1 MTVAILFGDKNLGV
15 RKRMMQ
21 LRDDLQIDIYSSV
34 NDLISGSKTRN
45 KTYNRVIILSK
56 IISPPANTDRALDEL
71 YNYWRSFCSSTEFVL
86 YCRTGHDDELAKK
99 FTNVMCSPLCTAV
112 SVQNSTTVIL
122 ENLASWS
129 IAELNKEYGCEME
142 VDLELEVDSYAEE
155 EPKPQPKPQIP
166 QKPKKE
172 GIFTKLFSKKNKK
185 NTGSQVN
192 MQEQQAETNQQE
204 QTPEQGVSD
213 PENPDFQDNYENYD
227 NYQDGDDQY
236 ENDGS
241 YTDEQGSYESE
252 GYADYD
258 DGYYENSGEQ
268 DGYYAED
275 DTTQYADEQQNSDV
289 VYDEASSNQ
298 QGISTENFP
307 ENEQYENDF
316 SDNNQSDTYEDSY
329 SEEVTNSNF
338 ENGDASEFD
347 DFDSSML
354 DELAGNQPNDS
365 EAENSNFDSDESG
378 YQDFDDDFP
387 VNDES
392 LGTSQQDIEEQER
405 LEVERIEQERLARE
419 KAEQEERDRLEA
431 ERLEQE
437 RLEQE
442 RLEQERL
449 EAERLAAEKAEQE
462 RLEQE
467 RLEQE
472 RLEQERLEQERL
484 AREQA
489 ERERIEREEAE
500 RREQERLEAER
511 REQERLEQ
519 ERLEQERLE
528 RERLEQERLEQERL
542 AREKAEKERL
552 EQERLAR
559 EQAEREAK
567 EQARLEAERKEHE
580 RREQERLEAERSE
593 QEARAAREAAER
605 EARERAEQERQAALA
620 REAEEAAKRQAME
633 QSQQVTMASEGTPV
647 ASDTGKVQK
656 KGRLSGLFGGKKGKD
671 KDSKPSIL
679 PRRAKPQAV
688 EMSLD
693 ESGDIQEQ
701 QIPNSFA
708 PRGAENSSDTS
719 SSAGYNGYEEN
730 DFMQESDFGQDI
742 EPEPFAEPVQ
752 TSQPAQR
759 PSFQARGTQQPRAN
773 VQPTPQA
780 DGSED
785 DLASL
790 DDEDFFADIDVGEL
804 DSAYKEAEQASNVR
818 VERVEVVKEV
828 IKEMPTGGKSKKV
841 LNSLFS
847 GKGNRVFIVTG
858 DRGAG
863 ATTLAYEMA
872 QEIAKH
878 VAVLYYDGD
887 TVNHGLLNYLD
898 YTRFC
903 EYDSSAQ
910 QGARLAKSVNAFK
923 NCAMRYDNN
932 IDILSSNFG
941 VEVSDAE
948 YESVQSVVADI
959 SNDYNVVIA
968 DIPFSKLPL
977 CSELISISTTI
988 IVAERSKRGM
998 MNLACQFDR
1007 CKLPIRAKRRIS
1019 SMGTIVL
1026 TKGDSKVDAKK
1037 LKRYVS
1043 DIVEF
1048 DEEDSNW
1055 LNMRMVNRDKM
1066 SNKFLQEIIE

>member
-34 NDLISGSKTRN
+34 DDLISGSKTRN

-56 IISPPANTDRALDEL
+56 IISPPANTNKALNEL

-155 EPKPQPKPQIP
+155 EPKPKPTPQIP

-172 GIFTKLFSKKNKK
+172 GIFTKFFGKKNKK
-185 NTGSQVN
+185 NTGAQTSVP
-192 MQEQQAETNQQE
+192 EQHEEIQQQE
-204 QTPEQGVSD
+204 QTPEQVVSD

-227 NYQDGDDQY
+227 NYPEGDDQY

-241 YTDEQGSYESE
+241 SPNEQGSYDSE

-268 DGYYAED
+268 DGFYNED
-275 DTTQYADEQQNSDV
+275 DSTQYADEQQNSDV

-298 QGISTENFP
+298 QGISGENFA
-307 ENEQYENDF
+307 EDEQYEDF
-316 SDNNQSDTYEDSY
+316 YAAVNQSDTLEDSY
-329 SEEVTNSNF
+329 SEEDTDGDF
-338 ENGDASEFD
+338 EGNDEAGFD
-347 DFDSSML
+347 EFDSSLL
-354 DELAGNQPNDS
+354 DDFIDNQPSESVDEDSQND
-365 EAENSNFDSDESG
+365 
-378 YQDFDDDFP
+378 
-387 VNDES
+387 
-392 LGTSQQDIEEQER
+392 GTQEQER
-405 LEVERIEQERLARE
+405 LEAERLAVEKAEQERLAAEKAEQERLAKE
-419 KAEQEERDRLEA
+419 KAEQEEKA
-431 ERLEQE
+431 
-437 RLEQE
+437 
-442 RLEQERL
+442 RL

-462 RLEQE
+462 RIEAE
-467 RLEQE
+467 RLAAEKAEQE

-489 ERERIEREEAE
+489 ERERIELEEAE
-500 RREQERLEAER
+500 RREQERLAAEQA
-511 REQERLEQ
+511 EKERLEK
-519 ERLEQERLE
+519 ERLEA
-528 RERLEQERLEQERL
+528 ERLEQERL
-542 AREKAEKERL
+542 AREKAEQERL

-559 EQAEREAK
+559 EQAEREAQ
-567 EQARLEAERKEHE
+567 EQARLEAER
-580 RREQERLEAERSE
+580 L
-593 QEARAAREAAER
+593 
-605 EARERAEQERQAALA
+605 EQERQVALAKEAEERKA
-620 REAEEAAKRQAME
+620 REAEKLRREQEEAAKRQAME
-633 QSQQVTMASEGTPV
+633 QSKQVTTDEEGTPTV
-647 ASDTGKVQK
+647 EDTGKVQK
-656 KGRLSGLFGGKKGKD
+656 KGRLSSLFGGKKGKD
-671 KDSKPSIL
+671 KGSKPSIL
-679 PRRAKPQAV
+679 PRRAKPQPM

-693 ESGDIQEQ
+693 DSEDTQEQ
-701 QIPNSFA
+701 QIPSSFA

-719 SSAGYNGYEEN
+719 DSSSYNGYEDN
-730 DFMQESDFGQDI
+730 DFMPESDFGHDI
-742 EPEPFAEPVQ
+742 EPEPFTEPAQ

-759 PSFQARGTQQPRAN
+759 PSFKSRGTQQPSAN
-773 VQPTPQA
+773 VQPAPQA
-780 DGSED
+780 EGSED

-828 IKEMPTGGKSKKV
+828 IKEMPTGGKSKRV
-841 LNSLFS
+841 LSSLFS

-941 VEVSDAE
+941 VEVSDEE

-977 CSELISISTTI
+977 CSELISVSTTI

-1055 LNMRMVNRDKM
+1055 LNMKMVNRDKM
-1066 SNKFLQEIIE
+1066 SSKFLQEIIE

>member
-34 NDLISGSKTRN
+34 DDLISGSKTRN

-56 IISPPANTDRALDEL
+56 IISPPANTNKALDEL

-129 IAELNKEYGCEME
+129 ISELNKEYGCEME

-155 EPKPQPKPQIP
+155 EPKPKPAPQIP

-172 GIFTKLFSKKNKK
+172 GIFTKFFGKKNKK
-185 NTGSQVN
+185 NTGAQASVP
-192 MQEQQAETNQQE
+192 EQHEEIQQQE
-204 QTPEQGVSD
+204 QTPEQVVSD

-227 NYQDGDDQY
+227 NYPEGDDQY

-241 YTDEQGSYESE
+241 YSDEQGSYDSE
-252 GYADYD
+252 GYANYG

-268 DGYYAED
+268 DGFYNED
-275 DTTQYADEQQNSDV
+275 DSAKYADEQQNSDV

-298 QGISTENFP
+298 QGISGENFA
-307 ENEQYENDF
+307 EDEQYEDF
-316 SDNNQSDTYEDSY
+316 YAAVNQSDTLEDSY
-329 SEEVTNSNF
+329 SEEDTDGDF
-338 ENGDASEFD
+338 EGNDEDGFD
-347 DFDSSML
+347 DFDSSLL
-354 DELAGNQPNDS
+354 DDFISNQPSESPVEDS
-365 EAENSNFDSDESG
+365 
-378 YQDFDDDFP
+378 QDD
-387 VNDES
+387 
-392 LGTSQQDIEEQER
+392 GTSEQER
-405 LEVERIEQERLARE
+405 LEAERLAIEKAEQERLAAEKAEQERLAKE
-419 KAEQEERDRLEA
+419 KAEQEEKA
-431 ERLEQE
+431 
-437 RLEQE
+437 
-442 RLEQERL
+442 RL

-462 RLEQE
+462 RIEAERLAAEKAEQE
-467 RLEQE
+467 RLEAERLAAEKAEQE

-500 RREQERLEAER
+500 RREQERLAAEQA
-511 REQERLEQ
+511 EKERLEK
-519 ERLEQERLE
+519 ERLEA
-528 RERLEQERLEQERL
+528 ERLEQERL
-542 AREKAEKERL
+542 AREKAEQERL
-552 EQERLAR
+552 EHERLAR
-559 EQAEREAK
+559 EQAEREAQ
-567 EQARLEAERKEHE
+567 EQARLEAER
-580 RREQERLEAERSE
+580 L
-593 QEARAAREAAER
+593 
-605 EARERAEQERQAALA
+605 EQERQAALA
-620 REAEEAAKRQAME
+620 KEVEERKAREAEKLRREQEEAAKRQAME
-633 QSQQVTMASEGTPV
+633 QSKQVTTDEEGTPTV
-647 ASDTGKVQK
+647 EDTGKVQK
-656 KGRLSGLFGGKKGKD
+656 KGRLSSLFGGKKGKD
-671 KDSKPSIL
+671 KGSKPSIL
-679 PRRAKPQAV
+679 PRRAKPQPV
-688 EMSLD
+688 EMNLD
-693 ESGDIQEQ
+693 ESEDTQEQ
-701 QIPNSFA
+701 QIPSSFA

-719 SSAGYNGYEEN
+719 DSSSYEDN
-730 DFMQESDFGQDI
+730 DFMPESDFGHDI
-742 EPEPFAEPVQ
+742 EPEPFTEPAQ

-759 PSFQARGTQQPRAN
+759 PSFKSRGTQQPSAN
-773 VQPTPQA
+773 VQPAPQA
-780 DGSED
+780 EGSED

-841 LNSLFS
+841 LSSLFS

-941 VEVSDAE
+941 VEVSDEE

-977 CSELISISTTI
+977 CSELISVSTTI

-1055 LNMRMVNRDKM
+1055 LNMKMVNRDKM
-1066 SNKFLQEIIE
+1066 SSKFLQEIIE

>member
-34 NDLISGSKTRN
+34 DDLISGSKTRN

-56 IISPPANTDRALDEL
+56 IISPPASTNKALNEL

-155 EPKPQPKPQIP
+155 EPKPKPTPQIP

-172 GIFTKLFSKKNKK
+172 GIFTKFFGKKNKK
-185 NTGSQVN
+185 NTGAQASV
-192 MQEQQAETNQQE
+192 QEQHEEIQQQE

-227 NYQDGDDQY
+227 NYPEGDDQY

-241 YTDEQGSYESE
+241 SSDEQGSYDSE

-268 DGYYAED
+268 DGFYGEAD
-275 DTTQYADEQQNSDV
+275 STQYADEQQNSDV
-289 VYDEASSNQ
+289 VYDEASSSQ
-298 QGISTENFP
+298 QGISGENFA
-307 ENEQYENDF
+307 EDEQYEDF
-316 SDNNQSDTYEDSY
+316 YAAVNQSDIPEDSY
-329 SEEVTNSNF
+329 SEEDTDSDF
-338 ENGDASEFD
+338 EGNDEAGFD
-347 DFDSSML
+347 DFDSSLL
-354 DELAGNQPNDS
+354 DDFIGNQPSESVAEDSQND
-365 EAENSNFDSDESG
+365 
-378 YQDFDDDFP
+378 
-387 VNDES
+387 
-392 LGTSQQDIEEQER
+392 GTQEQER
-405 LEVERIEQERLARE
+405 LEAERLAVEKAEQERLAAEKAEQERLAKE
-419 KAEQEERDRLEA
+419 KAEQEEKA
-431 ERLEQE
+431 
-437 RLEQE
+437 
-442 RLEQERL
+442 RL

-462 RLEQE
+462 RIEAERLAAEKAEQE
-467 RLEQE
+467 RLEAE
-472 RLEQERLEQERL
+472 RLAAEKAEQERL

-500 RREQERLEAER
+500 RREQERLSAEQA
-511 REQERLEQ
+511 EKERLEK
-519 ERLEQERLE
+519 ERLEA
-528 RERLEQERLEQERL
+528 ERLEQERL
-542 AREKAEKERL
+542 AREKAEQERL

-559 EQAEREAK
+559 EQAEREAQ
-567 EQARLEAERKEHE
+567 ERARLEAER
-580 RREQERLEAERSE
+580 L
-593 QEARAAREAAER
+593 
-605 EARERAEQERQAALA
+605 EQERQAALA
-620 REAEEAAKRQAME
+620 KEEEERKAREAEKLRREQEEAAKRQAME
-633 QSQQVTMASEGTPV
+633 QSKQVTMAEEGTPTV
-647 ASDTGKVQK
+647 EDTGKVQK
-656 KGRLSGLFGGKKGKD
+656 KGRLSSLFGGKKGKD
-671 KDSKPSIL
+671 KGSKQSIL
-679 PRRAKPQAV
+679 PRRAKPQSV
-688 EMSLD
+688 EMNLD
-693 ESGDIQEQ
+693 ESEDTQEQ
-701 QIPNSFA
+701 QIPSSFA

-719 SSAGYNGYEEN
+719 DSSSYNGYENN
-730 DFMQESDFGQDI
+730 DFMPESDFGQDI
-742 EPEPFAEPVQ
+742 EPEPFTEPAQ

-759 PSFQARGTQQPRAN
+759 PSFKERGTQQPSAN
-773 VQPTPQA
+773 MQPTPQA
-780 DGSED
+780 EGSED

-841 LNSLFS
+841 LSSLFS

-941 VEVSDAE
+941 VEVSDEE

-977 CSELISISTTI
+977 CSELISVSTTI

-1055 LNMRMVNRDKM
+1055 LNMKMVNRDKM
-1066 SNKFLQEIIE
+1066 SSKFLQEIIE

>member
-34 NDLISGSKTRN
+34 DDLISGSKTRN

-56 IISPPANTDRALDEL
+56 IISPPANTNKALNEL

-155 EPKPQPKPQIP
+155 EPKPKPTPQIP

-172 GIFTKLFSKKNKK
+172 GIFTKFFGKKNKK
-185 NTGSQVN
+185 NTGAQTSVP
-192 MQEQQAETNQQE
+192 EQHEEIQQQE
-204 QTPEQGVSD
+204 QTPEQVVSD

-227 NYQDGDDQY
+227 NYPDGDDQY

-241 YTDEQGSYESE
+241 YPDEQGSYDSE
-252 GYADYD
+252 GYAGYD
-258 DGYYENSGEQ
+258 DGYYENSGKQ
-268 DGYYAED
+268 DGFYNED
-275 DTTQYADEQQNSDV
+275 DSAQYADEQQNSDV

-298 QGISTENFP
+298 QGISGENFA
-307 ENEQYENDF
+307 EDEQYEDF
-316 SDNNQSDTYEDSY
+316 YAAVNQSDTLEDSY
-329 SEEVTNSNF
+329 LREDTDGDF
-338 ENGDASEFD
+338 EGNDEAGLD
-347 DFDSSML
+347 DFDSSL
-354 DELAGNQPNDS
+354 IDDFIGNQPSESVAEDS
-365 EAENSNFDSDESG
+365 QNN
-378 YQDFDDDFP
+378 
-387 VNDES
+387 
-392 LGTSQQDIEEQER
+392 GTQEQER
-405 LEVERIEQERLARE
+405 LEAERLAVEKAEQERLAAEKAEQERLAKE
-419 KAEQEERDRLEA
+419 KAEQEEKERLEA
-431 ERLEQE
+431 ERLAAEKA
-437 RLEQE
+437 
-442 RLEQERL
+442 EQERL

-462 RLEQE
+462 RLEAE
-467 RLEQE
+467 RLAAEKAEQE

-500 RREQERLEAER
+500 RREQERLAAEQA
-511 REQERLEQ
+511 EKERLEK
-519 ERLEQERLE
+519 ERLEA
-528 RERLEQERLEQERL
+528 ERLEQERL
-542 AREKAEKERL
+542 AREKAEQERL

-559 EQAEREAK
+559 EQAEREAQ
-567 EQARLEAERKEHE
+567 EQARLEAER
-580 RREQERLEAERSE
+580 L
-593 QEARAAREAAER
+593 
-605 EARERAEQERQAALA
+605 EQERQAALA
-620 REAEEAAKRQAME
+620 KEEEERKAREAERLRREQEEAAKRQAME
-633 QSQQVTMASEGTPV
+633 QSKQVTMAEDGTSIV
-647 ASDTGKVQK
+647 EDTGKVQK
-656 KGRLSGLFGGKKGKD
+656 KGRLSSLFGGKKGKD
-671 KDSKPSIL
+671 KGSKPSIL
-679 PRRAKPQAV
+679 PRRAKPQSV

-693 ESGDIQEQ
+693 KSEDTQEQ
-701 QIPNSFA
+701 QIPSSFA

-719 SSAGYNGYEEN
+719 DSSSYNGYGDN
-730 DFMQESDFGQDI
+730 DFMSESDFGQDI
-742 EPEPFAEPVQ
+742 EPEPFTEPAQ

-759 PSFQARGTQQPRAN
+759 PSFKERGTQQPSAN

-780 DGSED
+780 EGSED

-841 LNSLFS
+841 LSSLFS

-872 QEIAKH
+872 KEIAKH

-941 VEVSDAE
+941 VEVSDEE

-977 CSELISISTTI
+977 CSELISVSTTI

-1055 LNMRMVNRDKM
+1055 LNMKMVSRDKM
-1066 SNKFLQEIIE
+1066 SSKFLQEIIE

>member
-34 NDLISGSKTRN
+34 DDLISGSKTRN

-56 IISPPANTDRALDEL
+56 IISPPANTNKALNEL

-155 EPKPQPKPQIP
+155 EEPKPKPTPQIP

-172 GIFTKLFSKKNKK
+172 GIFTKFFGKKNKK
-185 NTGSQVN
+185 NTGAQASV
-192 MQEQQAETNQQE
+192 QEQHEEIQQQE

-227 NYQDGDDQY
+227 NYPEGDDQH

-241 YTDEQGSYESE
+241 YPDEQGSYDSE
-252 GYADYD
+252 GYANYD

-268 DGYYAED
+268 DGFYGEAD
-275 DTTQYADEQQNSDV
+275 STQYADEQQNSDV

-298 QGISTENFP
+298 QGISGENFA
-307 ENEQYENDF
+307 EDEQYDDF
-316 SDNNQSDTYEDSY
+316 YAAVNRSDTLEDSY
-329 SEEVTNSNF
+329 LKEDTDSDF
-338 ENGDASEFD
+338 EGNDEAGFD
-347 DFDSSML
+347 DFDSSLL
-354 DELAGNQPNDS
+354 DDFISNQPSESVAEDSQNDGTQEQERI
-365 EAENSNFDSDESG
+365 EAERLAAEKA
-378 YQDFDDDFP
+378 
-387 VNDES
+387 
-392 LGTSQQDIEEQER
+392 EQER
-405 LEVERIEQERLARE
+405 LEAEKAEQERLARE
-419 KAEQEERDRLEA
+419 KAEQEEKA
-431 ERLEQE
+431 
-437 RLEQE
+437 
-442 RLEQERL
+442 RL

-462 RLEQE
+462 RIEAERLAAEKAEQE
-467 RLEQE
+467 RLEAERLAAEKAEQE

-500 RREQERLEAER
+500 RREQERLAAEQA
-511 REQERLEQ
+511 EKERLEK
-519 ERLEQERLE
+519 ERLEA
-528 RERLEQERLEQERL
+528 ERLEQERL
-542 AREKAEKERL
+542 AREKAEQERL

-559 EQAEREAK
+559 EQAEREAQ
-567 EQARLEAERKEHE
+567 EQARLEAER
-580 RREQERLEAERSE
+580 L
-593 QEARAAREAAER
+593 
-605 EARERAEQERQAALA
+605 EQERQAALA
-620 REAEEAAKRQAME
+620 KEEEERKAREAERLRREQEEAAKRQAME
-633 QSQQVTMASEGTPV
+633 QSKQVTMAEDGTPIV
-647 ASDTGKVQK
+647 EDTGKVQK
-656 KGRLSGLFGGKKGKD
+656 KGRLSSLFGGKKGKD
-671 KDSKPSIL
+671 KGSKPSIL
-679 PRRAKPQAV
+679 PRRAKPQSV

-693 ESGDIQEQ
+693 KSEDTQEQ
-701 QIPNSFA
+701 QIPSSFA

-719 SSAGYNGYEEN
+719 DSSSYNGYENN
-730 DFMQESDFGQDI
+730 DFMPESDFGQDI
-742 EPEPFAEPVQ
+742 EPEPFTESVQ

-759 PSFQARGTQQPRAN
+759 PSFKERGTQQPSAN

-780 DGSED
+780 EGSED

-841 LNSLFS
+841 LSSLFS

-941 VEVSDAE
+941 VEVSDEE

-977 CSELISISTTI
+977 CSELISVSTTI

-1055 LNMRMVNRDKM
+1055 LNMKMVNRDKM
-1066 SNKFLQEIIE
+1066 SSKFLQEIIE

>member
-34 NDLISGSKTRN
+34 DDLISGSKTRN

-56 IISPPANTDRALDEL
+56 IISPPANTNKALNEL

-155 EPKPQPKPQIP
+155 EPKPKPTHQIP

-172 GIFTKLFSKKNKK
+172 GIFTKFFGKKNKK
-185 NTGSQVN
+185 NTGAQVSVP
-192 MQEQQAETNQQE
+192 EQHESIQQQE
-204 QTPEQGVSD
+204 QTSEQGVSD

-227 NYQDGDDQY
+227 NYPEGDDQH

-241 YTDEQGSYESE
+241 YPDEQGSYDSE
-252 GYADYD
+252 GYADYG

-268 DGYYAED
+268 GGFYNED
-275 DTTQYADEQQNSDV
+275 DSTQYADEQQNSNV

-298 QGISTENFP
+298 QGISGENFA
-307 ENEQYENDF
+307 EDEQYEDF
-316 SDNNQSDTYEDSY
+316 YAAVNQSDIPEDSY
-329 SEEVTNSNF
+329 SEEDTDGNF
-338 ENGDASEFD
+338 EVNDEDGFD
-347 DFDSSML
+347 DFDSSL
-354 DELAGNQPNDS
+354 IDDFIGNQPSESVAEDSQND
-365 EAENSNFDSDESG
+365 
-378 YQDFDDDFP
+378 
-387 VNDES
+387 
-392 LGTSQQDIEEQER
+392 GTQEQE
-405 LEVERIEQERLARE
+405 
-419 KAEQEERDRLEA
+419 RLEA
-431 ERLEQE
+431 ERLAAEKAEQERLAKEKVEQEEKARLEAERLAAEKAEQE
-437 RLEQE
+437 RLEAE
-442 RLEQERL
+442 RLAAEKAEQERI

-472 RLEQERLEQERL
+472 RLEQERL
-484 AREQA
+484 AKEQA

-500 RREQERLEAER
+500 RREQERLAAEQA
-511 REQERLEQ
+511 EKERLEK
-519 ERLEQERLE
+519 ERLEA
-528 RERLEQERLEQERL
+528 ERLEQERL
-542 AREKAEKERL
+542 AREKAEQERL

-559 EQAEREAK
+559 EQAEKEAQ
-567 EQARLEAERKEHE
+567 EQARLEAER
-580 RREQERLEAERSE
+580 L
-593 QEARAAREAAER
+593 
-605 EARERAEQERQAALA
+605 EQERQAALA
-620 REAEEAAKRQAME
+620 KEEEERKAREAEKLRREQEEDAKRQAMK
-633 QSQQVTMASEGTPV
+633 QSKQVTTAEEGTSTV
-647 ASDTGKVQK
+647 EDTGKVQK
-656 KGRLSGLFGGKKGKD
+656 KGRLSSLFGGKKGKD
-671 KDSKPSIL
+671 KGSKPSIL
-679 PRRAKPQAV
+679 PRRAKPQPV
-688 EMSLD
+688 EMNLD
-693 ESGDIQEQ
+693 ESEGTQEQ
-701 QIPNSFA
+701 QIPSSFA
-708 PRGAENSSDTS
+708 PRGAENSSDTNDS
-719 SSAGYNGYEEN
+719 SSYNGYEDN
-730 DFMQESDFGQDI
+730 DFMSESDFGQDI
-742 EPEPFAEPVQ
+742 EPEPFTEPAQ

-759 PSFQARGTQQPRAN
+759 PSFKERGTQQPSAN

-780 DGSED
+780 EGSED

-804 DSAYKEAEQASNVR
+804 DSAYKEAEQASHVR

-841 LNSLFS
+841 LSSLFS

-941 VEVSDAE
+941 VEVSDEE

-977 CSELISISTTI
+977 CSELISVSTTI

-1055 LNMRMVNRDKM
+1055 LNMKMVNRDKM
-1066 SNKFLQEIIE
+1066 SSKFLQEIIE

>member
-34 NDLISGSKTRN
+34 DDLISGSKTRN

-56 IISPPANTDRALDEL
+56 IISPPANTNKALNEL

-155 EPKPQPKPQIP
+155 EPKPKPTPQIP
-166 QKPKKE
+166 QKPKKD
-172 GIFTKLFSKKNKK
+172 GIFTKFFGKKNKK
-185 NTGSQVN
+185 NTGAQASVP
-192 MQEQQAETNQQE
+192 EQHEEIQQQE
-204 QTPEQGVSD
+204 QTPEQVVSD

-227 NYQDGDDQY
+227 NYPEGDDQH

-241 YTDEQGSYESE
+241 YQDEQGSYDSE
-252 GYADYD
+252 GYVDYG

-268 DGYYAED
+268 DGFYNED
-275 DTTQYADEQQNSDV
+275 DSNQYADEQQNSDV

-298 QGISTENFP
+298 QGISGENIA
-307 ENEQYENDF
+307 EDEQYEDF
-316 SDNNQSDTYEDSY
+316 YAAVNQSDTSEDSY
-329 SEEVTNSNF
+329 SEEDTDGDF
-338 ENGDASEFD
+338 EGNDEAGFD
-347 DFDSSML
+347 DFDSSLL
-354 DELAGNQPNDS
+354 DDFIGNQPS
-365 EAENSNFDSDESG
+365 E
-378 YQDFDDDFP
+378 FP
-387 VNDES
+387 VEDSQND
-392 LGTSQQDIEEQER
+392 GTQEQKQSEQAEQER
-405 LEVERIEQERLARE
+405 LEAERLAIEKAEQERLAAEKAEQERIAKE
-419 KAEQEERDRLEA
+419 KAEQEEKA
-431 ERLEQE
+431 
-437 RLEQE
+437 
-442 RLEQERL
+442 RL

-462 RLEQE
+462 RLEAE
-467 RLEQE
+467 RLAAEKAEQE

-500 RREQERLEAER
+500 RREQERLAAEQA
-511 REQERLEQ
+511 EKERLEK
-519 ERLEQERLE
+519 ERLEA
-528 RERLEQERLEQERL
+528 ERLEQERL
-542 AREKAEKERL
+542 AHEKAEQERL

-559 EQAEREAK
+559 EQAEREAQ
-567 EQARLEAERKEHE
+567 EQARLEAER
-580 RREQERLEAERSE
+580 L
-593 QEARAAREAAER
+593 
-605 EARERAEQERQAALA
+605 EQERQAALA
-620 REAEEAAKRQAME
+620 KEEEERKAREAERLRREQEEAAKRQAME
-633 QSQQVTMASEGTPV
+633 QSKQVTTAEEGTPTV
-647 ASDTGKVQK
+647 EDTGKVQK
-656 KGRLSGLFGGKKGKD
+656 KGRLSSLFGGKKGKD
-671 KDSKPSIL
+671 KGSKPSIL
-679 PRRAKPQAV
+679 PRRAKPQSV
-688 EMSLD
+688 EMSSG
-693 ESGDIQEQ
+693 ESEDTQEQ
-701 QIPNSFA
+701 QIPSSFA
-708 PRGAENSSDTS
+708 PRGAENSSDTNDS
-719 SSAGYNGYEEN
+719 SSYNGYEDN
-730 DFMQESDFGQDI
+730 DFMPESDFGQDI
-742 EPEPFAEPVQ
+742 EPEPFTEPAQ

-759 PSFQARGTQQPRAN
+759 PSFKERGTHQPSAN

-780 DGSED
+780 EGSED

-841 LNSLFS
+841 LSSLFS

-941 VEVSDAE
+941 VEVSDEE

-977 CSELISISTTI
+977 CSELISVSTTI

-1055 LNMRMVNRDKM
+1055 LNMKMVNRDKM
-1066 SNKFLQEIIE
+1066 SSKFLQEIIE

>member
-34 NDLISGSKTRN
+34 DDLISGSKTRN

-56 IISPPANTDRALDEL
+56 IISPPANTNKALNEL

-155 EPKPQPKPQIP
+155 EPKPKPTPQIP
-166 QKPKKE
+166 QKSKKE
-172 GIFTKLFSKKNKK
+172 GIFTKFFGKKNKK
-185 NTGSQVN
+185 NTGAQASVP
-192 MQEQQAETNQQE
+192 EQHEEIQQQE
-204 QTPEQGVSD
+204 QTPEQWVSD
-213 PENPDFQDNYENYD
+213 PENQDFQDNYENYD
-227 NYQDGDDQY
+227 NYPEGDDQY

-241 YTDEQGSYESE
+241 SPDEQGSYDSE
-252 GYADYD
+252 GYANYD

-268 DGYYAED
+268 DGFYNED
-275 DTTQYADEQQNSDV
+275 DSTQYADEQQNSDV

-298 QGISTENFP
+298 QGISGENFA
-307 ENEQYENDF
+307 EDEQYEDF
-316 SDNNQSDTYEDSY
+316 YAAVNQSDTLEDSY
-329 SEEVTNSNF
+329 SEEDTDGDF
-338 ENGDASEFD
+338 EGNDEAGFD
-347 DFDSSML
+347 DFDSSLL
-354 DELAGNQPNDS
+354 DDFIGNQPSESTVEDS
-365 EAENSNFDSDESG
+365 
-378 YQDFDDDFP
+378 QDK
-387 VNDES
+387 
-392 LGTSQQDIEEQER
+392 GTQEQER
-405 LEVERIEQERLARE
+405 LEAERLAVEKAEQERLAAEKAEQERIAKE
-419 KAEQEERDRLEA
+419 KAEQEEKARLEA
-431 ERLEQE
+431 ERLAAEKAEQE
-437 RLEQE
+437 RIEAE
-442 RLEQERL
+442 RLAAEKAEQERL

-472 RLEQERLEQERL
+472 RL
-484 AREQA
+484 AKEQA

-500 RREQERLEAER
+500 RREQERLAAEQA
-511 REQERLEQ
+511 EKERLEK
-519 ERLEQERLE
+519 ERLEA
-528 RERLEQERLEQERL
+528 ERLEQERL
-542 AREKAEKERL
+542 AREKAEQERL
-552 EQERLAR
+552 EQERLDR
-559 EQAEREAK
+559 EQAEREAQ
-567 EQARLEAERKEHE
+567 ERARLEAER
-580 RREQERLEAERSE
+580 L
-593 QEARAAREAAER
+593 
-605 EARERAEQERQAALA
+605 EQERQAALA
-620 REAEEAAKRQAME
+620 KEEEERKAREAEKLRREQEEAAKRQAME
-633 QSQQVTMASEGTPV
+633 QSKQVTTAGEGTSTV
-647 ASDTGKVQK
+647 EDTGKVQK
-656 KGRLSGLFGGKKGKD
+656 KGRLSSLFGGKKGKD
-671 KDSKPSIL
+671 KGSKPSIL
-679 PRRAKPQAV
+679 PRRAKPQSV

-693 ESGDIQEQ
+693 ESEDTQEQ
-701 QIPNSFA
+701 QIPSSFA
-708 PRGAENSSDTS
+708 PRGAENSSDASDS
-719 SSAGYNGYEEN
+719 SSYNGYEDN
-730 DFMQESDFGQDI
+730 DFMTESDFGQDI
-742 EPEPFAEPVQ
+742 EPEPFTEPAQ

-759 PSFQARGTQQPRAN
+759 PSFKERGTQQPSAN
-773 VQPTPQA
+773 VQPTHQA
-780 DGSED
+780 EGSED

-841 LNSLFS
+841 LSSLFS

-941 VEVSDAE
+941 VEVSDEE

-977 CSELISISTTI
+977 CSELISVSTTI

-1055 LNMRMVNRDKM
+1055 LNMKMVNRDKM
-1066 SNKFLQEIIE
+1066 SSKFLQEIIE

>member
-34 NDLISGSKTRN
+34 DDLISGSKTRN

-56 IISPPANTDRALDEL
+56 IISPPANTNKALNEL

-112 SVQNSTTVIL
+112 LVQNSTTVIL

-129 IAELNKEYGCEME
+129 IAELNNEYGCEME

-155 EPKPQPKPQIP
+155 EPKPKPAPQIP

-172 GIFTKLFSKKNKK
+172 GIFTKFFGKKNKK
-185 NTGSQVN
+185 NTGAQASVP
-192 MQEQQAETNQQE
+192 EQHEEIQQQE
-204 QTPEQGVSD
+204 QTPEQRVSD

-227 NYQDGDDQY
+227 NYPEGDDQY

-241 YTDEQGSYESE
+241 YPDEQGSYDSE
-252 GYADYD
+252 GYADYG

-268 DGYYAED
+268 DGFYNED
-275 DTTQYADEQQNSDV
+275 DSAKYADEQQNSDV

-298 QGISTENFP
+298 QGISGENFA
-307 ENEQYENDF
+307 EDEQYEDF
-316 SDNNQSDTYEDSY
+316 YAAVNQSDTSEDSY
-329 SEEVTNSNF
+329 SEEDTDSDF
-338 ENGDASEFD
+338 EGNDEAGFD
-347 DFDSSML
+347 DFDSSLL
-354 DELAGNQPNDS
+354 DDFIGNQPS
-365 EAENSNFDSDESG
+365 ESVAENSQSK
-378 YQDFDDDFP
+378 
-387 VNDES
+387 
-392 LGTSQQDIEEQER
+392 GTQEQEQSEQAEQERLAFEKAEQER
-405 LEVERIEQERLARE
+405 LE
-419 KAEQEERDRLEA
+419 AERLEA
-431 ERLEQE
+431 EQERLEQE

-442 RLEQERL
+442 RLAAEKAEQERLAKEKAEQEEKARL

-462 RLEQE
+462 RIEAE
-467 RLEQE
+467 RLAAEKAEQE

-500 RREQERLEAER
+500 RREQERLAAEQA
-511 REQERLEQ
+511 EKERLEK
-519 ERLEQERLE
+519 ERLEA
-528 RERLEQERLEQERL
+528 ERLEQERL
-542 AREKAEKERL
+542 AREKAEQERL

-559 EQAEREAK
+559 EQAEREAQ
-567 EQARLEAERKEHE
+567 ERARLEAER
-580 RREQERLEAERSE
+580 L
-593 QEARAAREAAER
+593 
-605 EARERAEQERQAALA
+605 EQERQAALA
-620 REAEEAAKRQAME
+620 KEEEEHKAREAEKLRREQEEAAKRQAME
-633 QSQQVTMASEGTPV
+633 QSKQVTMAEEGTPTV
-647 ASDTGKVQK
+647 EDTGKVQK
-656 KGRLSGLFGGKKGKD
+656 KGRLSSLFGGKKGKD
-671 KDSKPSIL
+671 KGSKPSIL
-679 PRRAKPQAV
+679 PRRAKPQSV

-693 ESGDIQEQ
+693 ESEDTQEQ
-701 QIPNSFA
+701 QIPSSFA
-708 PRGAENSSDTS
+708 PRGAENSSDTNDS
-719 SSAGYNGYEEN
+719 SSYNGYEDN
-730 DFMQESDFGQDI
+730 DFMSESDFGKDI
-742 EPEPFAEPVQ
+742 EPEPFTEPVQ

-759 PSFQARGTQQPRAN
+759 PSFQARGTHQPSAN

-780 DGSED
+780 EGSED

-841 LNSLFS
+841 LSSLFS

-941 VEVSDAE
+941 VEVSDEE

-977 CSELISISTTI
+977 CSELISVSTTI

-1019 SMGTIVL
+1019 SIGTIVL

-1055 LNMRMVNRDKM
+1055 LNMKMVNRDKM
-1066 SNKFLQEIIE
+1066 SSKFLQEIIE

>member
-34 NDLISGSKTRN
+34 DDLISGSKTRN

-56 IISPPANTDRALDEL
+56 IISPPANTNKALDEL

-129 IAELNKEYGCEME
+129 ISELNKEYGCEME

-155 EPKPQPKPQIP
+155 EPKPKPTPQIP
-166 QKPKKE
+166 QKSKKE
-172 GIFTKLFSKKNKK
+172 GIFTKFFGKKNKK
-185 NTGSQVN
+185 NTGAQASVP
-192 MQEQQAETNQQE
+192 EQHEEIQQQE
-204 QTPEQGVSD
+204 QTPEQVVSD

-227 NYQDGDDQY
+227 NYPEGADQY

-241 YTDEQGSYESE
+241 YPNEQGSYDSE
-252 GYADYD
+252 GYANYD

-268 DGYYAED
+268 DGFYGEAD
-275 DTTQYADEQQNSDV
+275 STQYADEQQNSDV

-298 QGISTENFP
+298 QGISGENFA
-307 ENEQYENDF
+307 EDEQYDDF
-316 SDNNQSDTYEDSY
+316 YAAVNRSDTLEDSY
-329 SEEVTNSNF
+329 SEEDTDSDF
-338 ENGDASEFD
+338 EGNDEAGFD
-347 DFDSSML
+347 DFDSSLL
-354 DELAGNQPNDS
+354 DDFISNQPS
-365 EAENSNFDSDESG
+365 ESTVEGS
-378 YQDFDDDFP
+378 QDG
-387 VNDES
+387 
-392 LGTSQQDIEEQER
+392 GTQ
-405 LEVERIEQERLARE
+405 
-419 KAEQEERDRLEA
+419 
-431 ERLEQE
+431 
-437 RLEQE
+437 
-442 RLEQERL
+442 EQERL
-449 EAERLAAEKAEQE
+449 EAERLAIEKAEQE
-462 RLEQE
+462 RIEAERLAAEKAEQE

-500 RREQERLEAER
+500 RREQERLAAEQA
-511 REQERLEQ
+511 EKERLEV
-519 ERLEQERLE
+519 
-528 RERLEQERLEQERL
+528 ERLEQERL
-542 AREKAEKERL
+542 AREKAEQERL
-552 EQERLAR
+552 EQERLAK
-559 EQAEREAK
+559 EQVEREAQ
-567 EQARLEAERKEHE
+567 EQARLEAERLEH
-580 RREQERLEAERSE
+580 
-593 QEARAAREAAER
+593 
-605 EARERAEQERQAALA
+605 ERQAALA
-620 REAEEAAKRQAME
+620 KEEEERKAREAEKLRREQEEAAKRQAME
-633 QSQQVTMASEGTPV
+633 QSKQVTMAEEGTPTV
-647 ASDTGKVQK
+647 EDTGKVQK
-656 KGRLSGLFGGKKGKD
+656 KGRLSSLFGGKKGKD
-671 KDSKPSIL
+671 KGSKPSIL
-679 PRRAKPQAV
+679 PRRAKPQPV
-688 EMSLD
+688 EMNLD
-693 ESGDIQEQ
+693 ESEGTQEQ
-701 QIPNSFA
+701 QIPSSFA
-708 PRGAENSSDTS
+708 PRGAENSSDTNDS
-719 SSAGYNGYEEN
+719 SSYNGYEDN
-730 DFMQESDFGQDI
+730 DFMSESDFGQDI
-742 EPEPFAEPVQ
+742 EPEPFTEPAQ

-759 PSFQARGTQQPRAN
+759 PSFKSKGTQQPSAN

-780 DGSED
+780 EGSED

-804 DSAYKEAEQASNVR
+804 DSAYKEAEQASHVR

-841 LNSLFS
+841 LSSLFS

-941 VEVSDAE
+941 VEVSDEE

-977 CSELISISTTI
+977 CSELISVSTTI

-1055 LNMRMVNRDKM
+1055 LNMKMVNRDKM
-1066 SNKFLQEIIE
+1066 SSKFLQEIIE

>member
-34 NDLISGSKTRN
+34 DDLISGSKTRN

-56 IISPPANTDRALDEL
+56 IISPPANTNKALNEL

-155 EPKPQPKPQIP
+155 EPKPKPTPQIP

-172 GIFTKLFSKKNKK
+172 GIFTKFFGKKNKK
-185 NTGSQVN
+185 NTGAQTSVP
-192 MQEQQAETNQQE
+192 EQHEEIQQQE
-204 QTPEQGVSD
+204 QTPEQVVSD

-227 NYQDGDDQY
+227 NYPEGDDQY

-241 YTDEQGSYESE
+241 YPDEQGSYDSE
-252 GYADYD
+252 GYAGYD
-258 DGYYENSGEQ
+258 DGYYENSGKQ
-268 DGYYAED
+268 DGFYNED
-275 DTTQYADEQQNSDV
+275 DSAQYADEQQNSDV

-298 QGISTENFP
+298 QGISGENFA
-307 ENEQYENDF
+307 EDEQYEDF
-316 SDNNQSDTYEDSY
+316 YAAVNQSDTLEDSY
-329 SEEVTNSNF
+329 LREDTDGDF
-338 ENGDASEFD
+338 EGNDEAGLD
-347 DFDSSML
+347 DFDSSL
-354 DELAGNQPNDS
+354 IDDFIGNQPSESVAEDS
-365 EAENSNFDSDESG
+365 QNN
-378 YQDFDDDFP
+378 
-387 VNDES
+387 
-392 LGTSQQDIEEQER
+392 GTQEQER
-405 LEVERIEQERLARE
+405 LEAERLAVEKAEQERLAAEKAEQERLAKE
-419 KAEQEERDRLEA
+419 KAEQEEKERLEA
-431 ERLEQE
+431 ERLAAEKA
-437 RLEQE
+437 
-442 RLEQERL
+442 EQERL

-462 RLEQE
+462 RLEAE
-467 RLEQE
+467 RLAAEKAEQE

-500 RREQERLEAER
+500 RREQERLAAEQA
-511 REQERLEQ
+511 EKERLEK
-519 ERLEQERLE
+519 ERLEA
-528 RERLEQERLEQERL
+528 ERLEQERL
-542 AREKAEKERL
+542 AREKAEQERL

-559 EQAEREAK
+559 EQAEREAQ
-567 EQARLEAERKEHE
+567 EQARLEAER
-580 RREQERLEAERSE
+580 L
-593 QEARAAREAAER
+593 
-605 EARERAEQERQAALA
+605 EQERQAALA
-620 REAEEAAKRQAME
+620 KEEEERKAREAERLRREQEEAAKRQAME
-633 QSQQVTMASEGTPV
+633 QSKQVTMAEDGTSIV
-647 ASDTGKVQK
+647 EDTGKVQK
-656 KGRLSGLFGGKKGKD
+656 KGRLSSLFGGKKGKD
-671 KDSKPSIL
+671 KGSKPSIL
-679 PRRAKPQAV
+679 PRRAKPQSV

-693 ESGDIQEQ
+693 KSEDTQEQ
-701 QIPNSFA
+701 QIPSSFS

-719 SSAGYNGYEEN
+719 DSSSYNGYGDN
-730 DFMQESDFGQDI
+730 DFMSESDFGQDI
-742 EPEPFAEPVQ
+742 EPEPFTEPAQ

-759 PSFQARGTQQPRAN
+759 PSFKERGTQQPSAN

-780 DGSED
+780 EGSED

-841 LNSLFS
+841 LSSLFS

-872 QEIAKH
+872 KEIAKH

-941 VEVSDAE
+941 VEVSDEE

-977 CSELISISTTI
+977 CSELISVSTTI

-1055 LNMRMVNRDKM
+1055 LNMKMVSRDKM
-1066 SNKFLQEIIE
+1066 SSKFLQEIIE

>member
-34 NDLISGSKTRN
+34 DDLISGSKTRN

-56 IISPPANTDRALDEL
+56 IISPPANTNKALNEL

-155 EPKPQPKPQIP
+155 EPKPKPTPQIP

-172 GIFTKLFSKKNKK
+172 GIFTKFFGKKNKK
-185 NTGSQVN
+185 NTGAQASV
-192 MQEQQAETNQQE
+192 QEQHEEIQQQE

-227 NYQDGDDQY
+227 NYPEGDDQH

-241 YTDEQGSYESE
+241 YPDEQGSYDSE
-252 GYADYD
+252 GYANYD

-268 DGYYAED
+268 DGFYDEAD
-275 DTTQYADEQQNSDV
+275 STQYADEQQNSDV
-289 VYDEASSNQ
+289 VYDEASFNQ
-298 QGISTENFP
+298 QGISGENFA
-307 ENEQYENDF
+307 EDEQYDDF
-316 SDNNQSDTYEDSY
+316 YAAVNRSDTLEDSY
-329 SEEVTNSNF
+329 LKEDTDSDF
-338 ENGDASEFD
+338 EGNDEAGFD
-347 DFDSSML
+347 DFDSSL
-354 DELAGNQPNDS
+354 IDDFISNQPSESVAEDSQND
-365 EAENSNFDSDESG
+365 
-378 YQDFDDDFP
+378 
-387 VNDES
+387 
-392 LGTSQQDIEEQER
+392 GTQEQER
-405 LEVERIEQERLARE
+405 LEAERFAVEKAEQERLEAEKAEQERLAKE
-419 KAEQEERDRLEA
+419 KAEQEEKA
-431 ERLEQE
+431 
-437 RLEQE
+437 
-442 RLEQERL
+442 RL

-462 RLEQE
+462 RIEAERLAAEKAEQE
-467 RLEQE
+467 RLEAERLAAEKAEQE

-500 RREQERLEAER
+500 RREQERLAAEQA
-511 REQERLEQ
+511 EKERLEK
-519 ERLEQERLE
+519 ERLEA
-528 RERLEQERLEQERL
+528 ERLEQERL
-542 AREKAEKERL
+542 AREKAEQERL

-559 EQAEREAK
+559 EQAEREAQ
-567 EQARLEAERKEHE
+567 EQARLEAER
-580 RREQERLEAERSE
+580 L
-593 QEARAAREAAER
+593 
-605 EARERAEQERQAALA
+605 EQERQAVLAKEEEERKA
-620 REAEEAAKRQAME
+620 REAERLRREQEEAAKRQDME
-633 QSQQVTMASEGTPV
+633 QSKQVTMAEDGTPIV
-647 ASDTGKVQK
+647 EDTGKVQK
-656 KGRLSGLFGGKKGKD
+656 KGRLSSLFGGKKGKD
-671 KDSKPSIL
+671 KGSKPSIL
-679 PRRAKPQAV
+679 PRRAKPQSV

-693 ESGDIQEQ
+693 KSEDTQEQ
-701 QIPNSFA
+701 QIPSSFA

-719 SSAGYNGYEEN
+719 DSSSYNGYENN
-730 DFMQESDFGQDI
+730 DFMPESDFGQDI
-742 EPEPFAEPVQ
+742 EPEPFTEPVQ

-759 PSFQARGTQQPRAN
+759 PSFKERGTQQPSAN

-780 DGSED
+780 EGSED

-841 LNSLFS
+841 LSSLFS

-941 VEVSDAE
+941 VEVSDEE

-977 CSELISISTTI
+977 CSELISVSTTI

-1055 LNMRMVNRDKM
+1055 LNMKMVNRDKM
-1066 SNKFLQEIIE
+1066 SSKFLQEIIE

>member
-34 NDLISGSKTRN
+34 DDLISGSKTRN

-56 IISPPANTDRALDEL
+56 IISPPANTNKALNEL

-155 EPKPQPKPQIP
+155 EPKPKPTPQIP

-172 GIFTKLFSKKNKK
+172 GIFTKFFGKKNKK
-185 NTGSQVN
+185 NTGAQASV
-192 MQEQQAETNQQE
+192 QEQHEEIQQQE

-227 NYQDGDDQY
+227 NYPEGDDQH

-241 YTDEQGSYESE
+241 YPDEQGSYDSE
-252 GYADYD
+252 GYANYD

-268 DGYYAED
+268 DGFYGEAD
-275 DTTQYADEQQNSDV
+275 STQYADEQQNSDV

-298 QGISTENFP
+298 QGISGENFA
-307 ENEQYENDF
+307 EDEQYEDF
-316 SDNNQSDTYEDSY
+316 YAAVNQSDTSEDSY
-329 SEEVTNSNF
+329 LKEDTDSDF
-338 ENGDASEFD
+338 EGNDAAGFD
-347 DFDSSML
+347 DFDSSLL
-354 DELAGNQPNDS
+354 DDFIGNQPS
-365 EAENSNFDSDESG
+365 ESVAENSQSK
-378 YQDFDDDFP
+378 
-387 VNDES
+387 
-392 LGTSQQDIEEQER
+392 GTQEQEQSEQAEQERLAFEKAEQER
-405 LEVERIEQERLARE
+405 LE
-419 KAEQEERDRLEA
+419 AERLEA
-431 ERLEQE
+431 EQERLEQE

-442 RLEQERL
+442 RLAAEKAEQERLAKEKAEQEEKARLEAERLAAEKAEQERIEAERLAAEKAEQERL

-472 RLEQERLEQERL
+472 RLAREQEERERIEREEAERREQERLAAEQAEKERLEKERLEAERLEQERLAREKAEQERLEQERL

-489 ERERIEREEAE
+489 EREA
-500 RREQERLEAER
+500 QER
-511 REQERLEQ
+511 
-519 ERLEQERLE
+519 
-528 RERLEQERLEQERL
+528 
-542 AREKAEKERL
+542 
-552 EQERLAR
+552 
-559 EQAEREAK
+559 
-567 EQARLEAERKEHE
+567 ARLEAER
-580 RREQERLEAERSE
+580 L
-593 QEARAAREAAER
+593 
-605 EARERAEQERQAALA
+605 EQERQAALA
-620 REAEEAAKRQAME
+620 KEEEERKAREAEKLRREQEEAAKRQAME
-633 QSQQVTMASEGTPV
+633 QSKQVTMAEEGTPTV
-647 ASDTGKVQK
+647 EDTGKVQK
-656 KGRLSGLFGGKKGKD
+656 KGRLSSLFGVKKGKD
-671 KDSKPSIL
+671 KGSKPSIL
-679 PRRAKPQAV
+679 PRRAKPQSV
-688 EMSLD
+688 EMNLD
-693 ESGDIQEQ
+693 ESEDTQEQ
-701 QIPNSFA
+701 QIPSSFA

-719 SSAGYNGYEEN
+719 DSSSYNGYEDN
-730 DFMQESDFGQDI
+730 DFMSESDFGQDI
-742 EPEPFAEPVQ
+742 EPEPFTEPVQ

-759 PSFQARGTQQPRAN
+759 PSFKERGIQQPSAN

-780 DGSED
+780 EGSED

-841 LNSLFS
+841 LSSLFS

-923 NCAMRYDNN
+923 NCAMRYGNN

-941 VEVSDAE
+941 VEVSDEE

-977 CSELISISTTI
+977 CSELISVSTTI

-1055 LNMRMVNRDKM
+1055 LNMKMVNRDKM
-1066 SNKFLQEIIE
+1066 SSKFLQEIIE

>member
-34 NDLISGSKTRN
+34 DDLISGSKTRN

-56 IISPPANTDRALDEL
+56 IISPPANTNKALNEL

-155 EPKPQPKPQIP
+155 EPKPKPTPQIP

-172 GIFTKLFSKKNKK
+172 GIFTKFFGKKNKK
-185 NTGSQVN
+185 NTGAQASV
-192 MQEQQAETNQQE
+192 QEQHEEIQQQE

-227 NYQDGDDQY
+227 NYPEGDDQY

-241 YTDEQGSYESE
+241 YSDEHGSYDSE
-252 GYADYD
+252 GYANYG

-268 DGYYAED
+268 GGFYNED
-275 DTTQYADEQQNSDV
+275 DSAKYADEQQNSDV

-298 QGISTENFP
+298 QGISGENFA
-307 ENEQYENDF
+307 EDEQYEDF
-316 SDNNQSDTYEDSY
+316 YAAVNQSDTLEDSY
-329 SEEVTNSNF
+329 SEEDTDSDF
-338 ENGDASEFD
+338 EGNDKAGFD
-347 DFDSSML
+347 DFDSSLL
-354 DELAGNQPNDS
+354 DDFISNQPSESPVEDS
-365 EAENSNFDSDESG
+365 QDEG
-378 YQDFDDDFP
+378 AQ
-387 VNDES
+387 
-392 LGTSQQDIEEQER
+392 EQER
-405 LEVERIEQERLARE
+405 LEAERLAVEKAEQERLAAEKAEQERLAKE
-419 KAEQEERDRLEA
+419 KAEQEEKARLEVERLAAEKAEQERIEA
-431 ERLEQE
+431 ERLAVEKA
-437 RLEQE
+437 
-442 RLEQERL
+442 EQERL
-449 EAERLAAEKAEQE
+449 EAERLAAEKA
-462 RLEQE
+462 
-467 RLEQE
+467 EQE

-500 RREQERLEAER
+500 RREQERLAAEQA
-511 REQERLEQ
+511 EKERLEK
-519 ERLEQERLE
+519 ERLEA
-528 RERLEQERLEQERL
+528 ERLEQERL
-542 AREKAEKERL
+542 AREKAEQERLEQERRAREQAERDAQERARLEAERL
-552 EQERLAR
+552 EQERLAALAKEEEER
-559 EQAEREAK
+559 KAREAEK
-567 EQARLEAERKEHE
+567 L
-580 RREQERLEAERSE
+580 RREQ
-593 QEARAAREAAER
+593 
-605 EARERAEQERQAALA
+605 
-620 REAEEAAKRQAME
+620 EEAAKRQAME
-633 QSQQVTMASEGTPV
+633 QSKQVTMAEEGTPTV
-647 ASDTGKVQK
+647 EDTGKVQK
-656 KGRLSGLFGGKKGKD
+656 KGRLSSLFGGKKGKD
-671 KDSKPSIL
+671 KGSKSSIL
-679 PRRAKPQAV
+679 PRRAKPQTV

-693 ESGDIQEQ
+693 ESEDTQAQ
-701 QIPNSFA
+701 QIPSSFA

-719 SSAGYNGYEEN
+719 DSSSYNGYEDN
-730 DFMQESDFGQDI
+730 DFMPESDFGQDI
-742 EPEPFAEPVQ
+742 EPESFTEPVQ

-759 PSFQARGTQQPRAN
+759 PSFQARGTHQPSAN

-780 DGSED
+780 EGSED

-828 IKEMPTGGKSKKV
+828 IKEMPTGGKSKNV
-841 LNSLFS
+841 LSSLFS

-941 VEVSDAE
+941 VEVSDEE

-977 CSELISISTTI
+977 CSELISVSTTI

-1055 LNMRMVNRDKM
+1055 LNMKMVNRDKM
-1066 SNKFLQEIIE
+1066 SSKFLQEIIE

>member
-34 NDLISGSKTRN
+34 DDLISGSKTRN

-56 IISPPANTDRALDEL
+56 IISPPANTNKALNEL

-155 EPKPQPKPQIP
+155 EPKPKPAPQIP

-172 GIFTKLFSKKNKK
+172 GIFTKFFGKKNKK
-185 NTGSQVN
+185 NTGAQASVP
-192 MQEQQAETNQQE
+192 EQHEEIQQQE
-204 QTPEQGVSD
+204 QTPEQVVSD

-227 NYQDGDDQY
+227 NYPEGDDQY

-241 YTDEQGSYESE
+241 YSDEQGSYDSE
-252 GYADYD
+252 GYANYG

-268 DGYYAED
+268 DGFYNED
-275 DTTQYADEQQNSDV
+275 DSAKYADEQQNSDV
-289 VYDEASSNQ
+289 VYDDASSNQ
-298 QGISTENFP
+298 QGISGENFA
-307 ENEQYENDF
+307 EDEQYEDF
-316 SDNNQSDTYEDSY
+316 YAAVNQSDTLEDSY
-329 SEEVTNSNF
+329 SEEDTDSDF
-338 ENGDASEFD
+338 EGNDKAGFD
-347 DFDSSML
+347 DFDSSLL
-354 DELAGNQPNDS
+354 DDFISNQPS
-365 EAENSNFDSDESG
+365 ESPVEGS
-378 YQDFDDDFP
+378 QDG
-387 VNDES
+387 
-392 LGTSQQDIEEQER
+392 GTQEQE
-405 LEVERIEQERLARE
+405 
-419 KAEQEERDRLEA
+419 RLEA
-431 ERLEQE
+431 ERLAAEKAEQERLAKEKVEQEEKARLEAERLAAEKAEQE
-437 RLEQE
+437 RLEAE
-442 RLEQERL
+442 RLAAEKAEQERI

-472 RLEQERLEQERL
+472 RLEQERL
-484 AREQA
+484 AKEQA

-500 RREQERLEAER
+500 R
-511 REQERLEQ
+511 
-519 ERLEQERLE
+519 
-528 RERLEQERLEQERL
+528 LEQERL
-542 AREKAEKERL
+542 AREKAEQERL
-552 EQERLAR
+552 EQERLAK
-559 EQAEREAK
+559 EQAEKEAQ
-567 EQARLEAERKEHE
+567 EQARLEAER
-580 RREQERLEAERSE
+580 L
-593 QEARAAREAAER
+593 
-605 EARERAEQERQAALA
+605 EQERQAALA
-620 REAEEAAKRQAME
+620 KEEEERKAREAEKLRREQEEDAKRQAME
-633 QSQQVTMASEGTPV
+633 QSKQVTTAEEGTSTV
-647 ASDTGKVQK
+647 EDTGKVQK
-656 KGRLSGLFGGKKGKD
+656 KGRLSSLFGGKKGKD
-671 KDSKPSIL
+671 KGSKPSIL
-679 PRRAKPQAV
+679 PRRAKTQPV
-688 EMSLD
+688 EMNLD
-693 ESGDIQEQ
+693 ESEGTQEQ
-701 QIPNSFA
+701 QIPSSFA
-708 PRGAENSSDTS
+708 PRGAENSSDTNDS
-719 SSAGYNGYEEN
+719 SSYNGYEDN
-730 DFMQESDFGQDI
+730 DFMSESDFGQDI
-742 EPEPFAEPVQ
+742 EPEPFTEPAQ

-759 PSFQARGTQQPRAN
+759 PSFKERGTQQPSAN

-780 DGSED
+780 EGSED

-804 DSAYKEAEQASNVR
+804 DSAYKEAEQASHVR

-841 LNSLFS
+841 LSSLFS

-941 VEVSDAE
+941 VEVSDEE

-977 CSELISISTTI
+977 CSELISVSTTI

-1055 LNMRMVNRDKM
+1055 LNMKMVNRDKM
-1066 SNKFLQEIIE
+1066 SSKFLQEIIE

>member
-34 NDLISGSKTRN
+34 DDLISGSKTRN

-56 IISPPANTDRALDEL
+56 IISPPANTNKALNEL

-155 EPKPQPKPQIP
+155 EEPKPKPTPQIP
-166 QKPKKE
+166 KKPKKE
-172 GIFTKLFSKKNKK
+172 GIFTKFFGKKNKK
-185 NTGSQVN
+185 NTGAQASVP
-192 MQEQQAETNQQE
+192 EQHEEIQQQE
-204 QTPEQGVSD
+204 QTSEQGVSD

-227 NYQDGDDQY
+227 NYPEGDDQY

-241 YTDEQGSYESE
+241 YPDEQGSYDSE
-252 GYADYD
+252 GYAGYD

-268 DGYYAED
+268 DGFYNED
-275 DTTQYADEQQNSDV
+275 DSTKYADEQQNSDV

-298 QGISTENFP
+298 QGISGENFA
-307 ENEQYENDF
+307 EDEQYEDF
-316 SDNNQSDTYEDSY
+316 YAAVNQSDTLEDSY
-329 SEEVTNSNF
+329 LKEDTDGDF
-338 ENGDASEFD
+338 EGNGEAGFD
-347 DFDSSML
+347 DFDSSLL
-354 DELAGNQPNDS
+354 DDFIGNQPSESTVEDS
-365 EAENSNFDSDESG
+365 QNE
-378 YQDFDDDFP
+378 
-387 VNDES
+387 
-392 LGTSQQDIEEQER
+392 GTQ
-405 LEVERIEQERLARE
+405 
-419 KAEQEERDRLEA
+419 
-431 ERLEQE
+431 
-437 RLEQE
+437 
-442 RLEQERL
+442 EQERL
-449 EAERLAAEKAEQE
+449 EAERLAIEKAEHERLEAEKAEQERLAKEKAEQEEKARLEAERFAAEKAEQE
-462 RLEQE
+462 RLEAERFAAEKAEQE
-467 RLEQE
+467 RIEAERLAAEKAEQE

-500 RREQERLEAER
+500 RREQERLAAEQA
-511 REQERLEQ
+511 EKERLEK
-519 ERLEQERLE
+519 ERLEA
-528 RERLEQERLEQERL
+528 ERLEQERL
-542 AREKAEKERL
+542 AREKAEQERL

-559 EQAEREAK
+559 EQAEREAQ
-567 EQARLEAERKEHE
+567 EQARLEAER
-580 RREQERLEAERSE
+580 L
-593 QEARAAREAAER
+593 
-605 EARERAEQERQAALA
+605 EQERQAALA
-620 REAEEAAKRQAME
+620 KEEEERKAREAERLRREQEEAAKRQAME
-633 QSQQVTMASEGTPV
+633 QSKQVTMAEDGTPIV
-647 ASDTGKVQK
+647 EDAGKVQK
-656 KGRLSGLFGGKKGKD
+656 KGRLSSLFGGKKGKD
-671 KDSKPSIL
+671 KGSKPSIL
-679 PRRAKPQAV
+679 PRRAKPQSV

-693 ESGDIQEQ
+693 KSEDTQEQ
-701 QIPNSFA
+701 QIPSSFA

-719 SSAGYNGYEEN
+719 DSSSYNGYENN
-730 DFMQESDFGQDI
+730 DFMPESDFGQDI
-742 EPEPFAEPVQ
+742 EPEPFTESVQ

-759 PSFQARGTQQPRAN
+759 PSFKERGTQQPSSN

-780 DGSED
+780 EGSED

-841 LNSLFS
+841 LSSLFS

-941 VEVSDAE
+941 VEVSDEE

-977 CSELISISTTI
+977 CSELISVSTTI

-1055 LNMRMVNRDKM
+1055 LNMKMVNRDKM
-1066 SNKFLQEIIE
+1066 SSKFLQEIIE

>member
-34 NDLISGSKTRN
+34 DDLISGSKTRN

-56 IISPPANTDRALDEL
+56 IISPPANTNKALDEL

-86 YCRTGHDDELAKK
+86 YCRAGHDDELAKK

-142 VDLELEVDSYAEE
+142 VDLELEMDSYAEE
-155 EPKPQPKPQIP
+155 EPKPKPTPQIP

-172 GIFTKLFSKKNKK
+172 GIFTKFFGKKNKK
-185 NTGSQVN
+185 NTGSQTN
-192 MQEQQAETNQQE
+192 TQESQEEIPQQE
-204 QTPEQGVSD
+204 QTSEQGVSD

-227 NYQDGDDQY
+227 NYPADGDQY

-241 YTDEQGSYESE
+241 YPDEQGSYDSE
-252 GYADYD
+252 GYADYG

-268 DGYYAED
+268 DASYAED
-275 DTTQYADEQQNSDV
+275 GSNQYADEQQNSDL

-298 QGISTENFP
+298 HGISGENFA
-307 ENEQYENDF
+307 ENEQYEDDYPTD
-316 SDNNQSDTYEDSY
+316 SQSDIPEDSY
-329 SEEVTNSNF
+329 PEEDSNSDF
-338 ENGDASEFD
+338 TGNGEAGFD

-354 DELAGNQPNDS
+354 DEFIASHPS
-365 EAENSNFDSDESG
+365 DSDVE
-378 YQDFDDDFP
+378 
-387 VNDES
+387 
-392 LGTSQQDIEEQER
+392 GT
-405 LEVERIEQERLARE
+405 LEQERLAAE
-419 KAEQEERDRLEA
+419 KAEQERLAA
-431 ERLEQE
+431 EKAEQE

-449 EAERLAAEKAEQE
+449 EAERAEQERLAKEQAEREERARLEAERLAAEKAEQE
-462 RLEQE
+462 RLEAE
-467 RLEQE
+467 KREQE

-511 REQERLEQ
+511 REQERLEAERREQ

-528 RERLEQERLEQERL
+528 QERLEQERLEQERL
-542 AREKAEKERL
+542 AREKAEREA
-552 EQERLAR
+552 QER
-559 EQAEREAK
+559 
-567 EQARLEAERKEHE
+567 ARLEAE
-580 RREQERLEAERSE
+580 RREQERLEQERLEAERRE
-593 QEARAAREAAER
+593 QEARAAREAAEH
-605 EARERAEQERQAALA
+605 AAKERAEQERQAALA

-633 QSQQVTMASEGTPV
+633 QSKQVTMAEEGTPTTE
-647 ASDTGKVQK
+647 DTGKVQK
-656 KGRLSGLFGGKKGKD
+656 KGRLSSLFGGKKGKD
-671 KDSKPSIL
+671 KGSKPSIL
-679 PRRAKPQAV
+679 PRRAKPQSV

-693 ESGDIQEQ
+693 EAGDTQEK
-701 QIPNSFA
+701 QIPSSFA
-708 PRGAENSSDTS
+708 PRGAENTSDTS
-719 SSAGYNGYEEN
+719 SFDGYNGYEES
-730 DFMQESDFGQDI
+730 DFMKESDFGHDI
-742 EPEPFAEPVQ
+742 EPEPFTEPVQ

-759 PSFQARGTQQPRAN
+759 PSFQARGTQQPSAN

-780 DGSED
+780 EGSED

-790 DDEDFFADIDVGEL
+790 DDEEFFADIDVGEL
-804 DSAYKEAEQASNVR
+804 DSAYKEAEQASHVR

-841 LNSLFS
+841 LSSLFS

-941 VEVSDAE
+941 VEVSDEE

-1019 SMGTIVL
+1019 SMGAIVL

-1055 LNMRMVNRDKM
+1055 LNMRMINRDKM
-1066 SNKFLQEIIE
+1066 SSKFLQEIIE

>member
-34 NDLISGSKTRN
+34 DDLISGSKTRN
-45 KTYNRVIILSK
+45 KTYNRIIILSK
-56 IISPPANTDRALDEL
+56 IISPPANTNKALNEL

-155 EPKPQPKPQIP
+155 EPKPKPAPQIP

-172 GIFTKLFSKKNKK
+172 GIFTKFFGKKNKK
-185 NTGSQVN
+185 NTGAQASVP
-192 MQEQQAETNQQE
+192 EQHEEIQQQE
-204 QTPEQGVSD
+204 QTPEQVVSD

-227 NYQDGDDQY
+227 NYPEGDDQY

-241 YTDEQGSYESE
+241 YSDEQGIYDSE
-252 GYADYD
+252 GYANYG

-268 DGYYAED
+268 DGFYNED
-275 DTTQYADEQQNSDV
+275 DSAKYADEQQNSDV
-289 VYDEASSNQ
+289 VYDDASSNQ
-298 QGISTENFP
+298 QGISGENFA
-307 ENEQYENDF
+307 EDEQYEDF
-316 SDNNQSDTYEDSY
+316 YAAVNQSDTLEDSY
-329 SEEVTNSNF
+329 SEEDTDSDF
-338 ENGDASEFD
+338 EGNDKAGFD
-347 DFDSSML
+347 DFDSSLL
-354 DELAGNQPNDS
+354 DDFISNQPS
-365 EAENSNFDSDESG
+365 ESPVEGS
-378 YQDFDDDFP
+378 QDG
-387 VNDES
+387 
-392 LGTSQQDIEEQER
+392 GTQEQE
-405 LEVERIEQERLARE
+405 
-419 KAEQEERDRLEA
+419 RLEA
-431 ERLEQE
+431 ERLAAEKAEQERLAKEKVEQEEKARLEAERLAAEKAEQE
-437 RLEQE
+437 RLEAE
-442 RLEQERL
+442 RLAAEKAEQERI

-472 RLEQERLEQERL
+472 RLEQERL
-484 AREQA
+484 AKEQA

-500 RREQERLEAER
+500 RREQERLAAEQA
-511 REQERLEQ
+511 EKERLEK
-519 ERLEQERLE
+519 ERLEA
-528 RERLEQERLEQERL
+528 ERLEQERL
-542 AREKAEKERL
+542 AREKAEQERL

-559 EQAEREAK
+559 DQAEKEAQ
-567 EQARLEAERKEHE
+567 EQARLEAER
-580 RREQERLEAERSE
+580 L
-593 QEARAAREAAER
+593 
-605 EARERAEQERQAALA
+605 EQERQAALA
-620 REAEEAAKRQAME
+620 KEEEERKAREAEKLRREQEEDAKRQAME
-633 QSQQVTMASEGTPV
+633 QSKQVTTAEEGTSTV
-647 ASDTGKVQK
+647 EDTGKVQK
-656 KGRLSGLFGGKKGKD
+656 KGRLSSLFGGKKGKD
-671 KDSKPSIL
+671 KGSKPSIL
-679 PRRAKPQAV
+679 PRRAKPQPV
-688 EMSLD
+688 EMNLD
-693 ESGDIQEQ
+693 ESEGTQEQ
-701 QIPNSFA
+701 QIPSSFA

-719 SSAGYNGYEEN
+719 DSGSYNGYEGN
-730 DFMQESDFGQDI
+730 DFMPESDFGHDI
-742 EPEPFAEPVQ
+742 EPEPFTEPAQ

-759 PSFQARGTQQPRAN
+759 PSFKSSGTQQPSAN
-773 VQPTPQA
+773 VQPAPQA
-780 DGSED
+780 EGSED

-841 LNSLFS
+841 LSSLFS

-898 YTRFC
+898 YMRFC

-941 VEVSDAE
+941 VEVSDEE

-977 CSELISISTTI
+977 CSELISVSTTI

-1055 LNMRMVNRDKM
+1055 LNMKMVNRDKM
-1066 SNKFLQEIIE
+1066 SSKFLQEIIE

>member
-34 NDLISGSKTRN
+34 DDLISGSKTRN

-56 IISPPANTDRALDEL
+56 IISPPANTNKALNEL

-86 YCRTGHDDELAKK
+86 YCKTGHDDELAKK

-155 EPKPQPKPQIP
+155 EPKPKPTPQIP

-172 GIFTKLFSKKNKK
+172 GIFTKFFGKKNKK
-185 NTGSQVN
+185 NTGAQASV
-192 MQEQQAETNQQE
+192 QEQHEEIQQQE

-213 PENPDFQDNYENYD
+213 PENLDFQDNYENYD
-227 NYQDGDDQY
+227 NYPEGDDQH

-241 YTDEQGSYESE
+241 YPDEQGSYDSE
-252 GYADYD
+252 GYSDYG

-268 DGYYAED
+268 DGFYNED
-275 DTTQYADEQQNSDV
+275 DSTQYADEQQNSDV

-298 QGISTENFP
+298 QGISGENFA
-307 ENEQYENDF
+307 EDEQYEDF
-316 SDNNQSDTYEDSY
+316 YAAVNQSDTLEDSY
-329 SEEVTNSNF
+329 SEEDTDGDF
-338 ENGDASEFD
+338 EGNDEAGFD
-347 DFDSSML
+347 DFDSSLL
-354 DELAGNQPNDS
+354 DDFIGNQPSESVAEDSQND
-365 EAENSNFDSDESG
+365 
-378 YQDFDDDFP
+378 
-387 VNDES
+387 
-392 LGTSQQDIEEQER
+392 GTQEQER
-405 LEVERIEQERLARE
+405 LEAERLAVEKAEQERLAAEKAEQERIAKE
-419 KAEQEERDRLEA
+419 KAEQEEKARLEA
-431 ERLEQE
+431 ERLAAEKVEQE

-442 RLEQERL
+442 RLAAEKSEQERL

-472 RLEQERLEQERL
+472 RL
-484 AREQA
+484 
-489 ERERIEREEAE
+489 
-500 RREQERLEAER
+500 
-511 REQERLEQ
+511 
-519 ERLEQERLE
+519 
-528 RERLEQERLEQERL
+528 
-542 AREKAEKERL
+542 
-552 EQERLAR
+552 AR
-559 EQAEREAK
+559 EQAEREAQ
-567 EQARLEAERKEHE
+567 EQARLEAER
-580 RREQERLEAERSE
+580 L
-593 QEARAAREAAER
+593 
-605 EARERAEQERQAALA
+605 EQERQAALA
-620 REAEEAAKRQAME
+620 KEEEERKAREAEKLRREQEEAAKRQAME
-633 QSQQVTMASEGTPV
+633 QSKQVTMAGEGTPTV
-647 ASDTGKVQK
+647 EDTGKVQK
-656 KGRLSGLFGGKKGKD
+656 KGRLSSLFGGKKGKD
-671 KDSKPSIL
+671 KGSKPSIL
-679 PRRAKPQAV
+679 PRRAKPQSV

-693 ESGDIQEQ
+693 ESEDTQEQ
-701 QIPNSFA
+701 QIPSSFA

-719 SSAGYNGYEEN
+719 DSSSYNGYEDN
-730 DFMQESDFGQDI
+730 DFMSESDFGQDI
-742 EPEPFAEPVQ
+742 EPEPFTEPVQ

-759 PSFQARGTQQPRAN
+759 PSFKERGTQQPSAN

-780 DGSED
+780 EGSED

-841 LNSLFS
+841 LSSLFS

-872 QEIAKH
+872 QEIAKY

-941 VEVSDAE
+941 VEVSDEE

-977 CSELISISTTI
+977 CSELISVSTTI

-1055 LNMRMVNRDKM
+1055 LNMKMVNRDKM
-1066 SNKFLQEIIE
+1066 SSKFLQEIIE

>member
-34 NDLISGSKTRN
+34 DDLISGSKTRN

-56 IISPPANTDRALDEL
+56 IISPPANTNKALNEL

-155 EPKPQPKPQIP
+155 EPKPKPTPQIP

-172 GIFTKLFSKKNKK
+172 GIFTKFFGKKNKK
-185 NTGSQVN
+185 NTGAQASV
-192 MQEQQAETNQQE
+192 QEQHEEIQQQE

-227 NYQDGDDQY
+227 NYPEGDDQH

-241 YTDEQGSYESE
+241 YPDEQGSYDSE
-252 GYADYD
+252 GYANYD
-258 DGYYENSGEQ
+258 DGYYENSDEQ
-268 DGYYAED
+268 DGFYGEAD
-275 DTTQYADEQQNSDV
+275 STQYADEQQNSDV

-298 QGISTENFP
+298 QGISGENFA
-307 ENEQYENDF
+307 EDEQYDDF
-316 SDNNQSDTYEDSY
+316 YAAVNRSDTLEDSY
-329 SEEVTNSNF
+329 LKEDTDSDF
-338 ENGDASEFD
+338 EGNDEAGFD
-347 DFDSSML
+347 DFDSSLL
-354 DELAGNQPNDS
+354 DDFISNQPSESVAEDSQND
-365 EAENSNFDSDESG
+365 
-378 YQDFDDDFP
+378 
-387 VNDES
+387 
-392 LGTSQQDIEEQER
+392 GTQ
-405 LEVERIEQERLARE
+405 
-419 KAEQEERDRLEA
+419 
-431 ERLEQE
+431 
-437 RLEQE
+437 
-442 RLEQERL
+442 EQERL

-462 RLEQE
+462 RLEAEKAEQE
-467 RLEQE
+467 RLAREKAEQEEKARLEAERLAAEKAEQERIEAERLAAEKAEQERLEAERLAAEKAEQE

-500 RREQERLEAER
+500 RREQERLAAEQA
-511 REQERLEQ
+511 EKERLEK
-519 ERLEQERLE
+519 ERLEA
-528 RERLEQERLEQERL
+528 ERLEQERL
-542 AREKAEKERL
+542 AREKAEQERL

-559 EQAEREAK
+559 EQAEREAQ
-567 EQARLEAERKEHE
+567 EQARLEAER
-580 RREQERLEAERSE
+580 L
-593 QEARAAREAAER
+593 
-605 EARERAEQERQAALA
+605 EQERQAALA
-620 REAEEAAKRQAME
+620 KEEEERKAREAERLRREQEEAAKRQAME
-633 QSQQVTMASEGTPV
+633 QSKQVTMAEDGTPIV
-647 ASDTGKVQK
+647 EDTGKVQK
-656 KGRLSGLFGGKKGKD
+656 KGRLSSLFGGKKGKD
-671 KDSKPSIL
+671 KGSKPSIL
-679 PRRAKPQAV
+679 PRRAKPQSV
-688 EMSLD
+688 KMSLD
-693 ESGDIQEQ
+693 KSEDTQEQ
-701 QIPNSFA
+701 QIPSSFA

-719 SSAGYNGYEEN
+719 DSSSYNGYENN
-730 DFMQESDFGQDI
+730 DFMPESDFGQDI
-742 EPEPFAEPVQ
+742 EPELFTESVQ

-759 PSFQARGTQQPRAN
+759 PSFKERGTQQPSAN

-780 DGSED
+780 ECSED

-841 LNSLFS
+841 LSSLFS

-923 NCAMRYDNN
+923 NCVMRYDNN

-941 VEVSDAE
+941 VEVSDEE

-977 CSELISISTTI
+977 CSELISVSTTI

-1055 LNMRMVNRDKM
+1055 LNMKMVNRDKM
-1066 SNKFLQEIIE
+1066 SSKFLQEIIE

>member
-34 NDLISGSKTRN
+34 DDLISGSKTRN

-56 IISPPANTDRALDEL
+56 IISPPANTNKALNEL

-155 EPKPQPKPQIP
+155 EPRPKPTPQIP

-172 GIFTKLFSKKNKK
+172 GIFTKFFGKKNKK
-185 NTGSQVN
+185 NTGAQASV
-192 MQEQQAETNQQE
+192 QEQHEEIQQQE

-227 NYQDGDDQY
+227 NYPEGDDQH

-241 YTDEQGSYESE
+241 YPDEQGSYDSE
-252 GYADYD
+252 GYANYD

-268 DGYYAED
+268 DGFYGEAD
-275 DTTQYADEQQNSDV
+275 STQYADEQQNSDV

-298 QGISTENFP
+298 QGISGENFA
-307 ENEQYENDF
+307 EDEQYDDF
-316 SDNNQSDTYEDSY
+316 YAAVNRSDTLEDSY
-329 SEEVTNSNF
+329 LKEDTDSDF
-338 ENGDASEFD
+338 EGNDEAGFD
-347 DFDSSML
+347 DFDSSLL
-354 DELAGNQPNDS
+354 DDFISNQPSESVAEDSQND
-365 EAENSNFDSDESG
+365 
-378 YQDFDDDFP
+378 
-387 VNDES
+387 
-392 LGTSQQDIEEQER
+392 GTQ
-405 LEVERIEQERLARE
+405 
-419 KAEQEERDRLEA
+419 
-431 ERLEQE
+431 
-437 RLEQE
+437 
-442 RLEQERL
+442 EQERL

-462 RLEQE
+462 RLEAEKAEQECLAMEKAEQEEKARLEAERLAAEKAEQERIEAERLAAEKAEQE
-467 RLEQE
+467 RLEAERLAAEKAEQE

-500 RREQERLEAER
+500 RREQERLAAEQA
-511 REQERLEQ
+511 EKERLEK
-519 ERLEQERLE
+519 ERLEAEL
-528 RERLEQERLEQERL
+528 LEQERL
-542 AREKAEKERL
+542 AREKAEQERL

-559 EQAEREAK
+559 EQAEREGQ
-567 EQARLEAERKEHE
+567 ERARLEAER
-580 RREQERLEAERSE
+580 L
-593 QEARAAREAAER
+593 
-605 EARERAEQERQAALA
+605 EQERQAALA
-620 REAEEAAKRQAME
+620 KEEEERKAREAEKLRREREEAAKRQAME
-633 QSQQVTMASEGTPV
+633 QSKQVIAAEEGTSTV
-647 ASDTGKVQK
+647 EDTGKVQK
-656 KGRLSGLFGGKKGKD
+656 KGRLSSLFGGKKGKD
-671 KDSKPSIL
+671 KGSKPSIL
-679 PRRAKPQAV
+679 PRRAKPQSV
-688 EMSLD
+688 EMNLD
-693 ESGDIQEQ
+693 ESEDTQEQ
-701 QIPNSFA
+701 QIPSSFA

-719 SSAGYNGYEEN
+719 DSSSYNGYGDN
-730 DFMQESDFGQDI
+730 DFMSESDFGQDI
-742 EPEPFAEPVQ
+742 EPEPFTEPVQ
-752 TSQPAQR
+752 TSQPEQR
-759 PSFQARGTQQPRAN
+759 PSFKERGTQQPSAN
-773 VQPTPQA
+773 VQPIPQA
-780 DGSED
+780 EGSED

-841 LNSLFS
+841 LSSLFS

-941 VEVSDAE
+941 VEVSDEE

-977 CSELISISTTI
+977 CSELISVSTTI

-1055 LNMRMVNRDKM
+1055 LNMKMVNRDKM
-1066 SNKFLQEIIE
+1066 SSKFLQEIIE

>member
-34 NDLISGSKTRN
+34 DDLISGSKTRN

-56 IISPPANTDRALDEL
+56 IISPPANTNKALDEL
-71 YNYWRSFCSSTEFVL
+71 YNYWRSFCSSTEFIL
-86 YCRTGHDDELAKK
+86 YCRAGHDDELAKK
-99 FTNVMCSPLCTAV
+99 FTNVMCSPLCTTV

-142 VDLELEVDSYAEE
+142 VDLELEMDSYAEE
-155 EPKPQPKPQIP
+155 EPKPKPAPQIP

-172 GIFTKLFSKKNKK
+172 GIFTKFFGKKNKK
-185 NTGSQVN
+185 NTGSQIN
-192 MQEQQAETNQQE
+192 TQEPQEEIPQRE
-204 QTPEQGVSD
+204 QTLEQGVSD
-213 PENPDFQDNYENYD
+213 TENPDFQDNYENYD
-227 NYQDGDDQY
+227 NYPADGDQY

-241 YTDEQGSYESE
+241 YTDEQGSYDSE

-258 DGYYENSGEQ
+258 DGYYENSGEH
-268 DGYYAED
+268 DDSYAED
-275 DTTQYADEQQNSDV
+275 DSAQYADEQQNSDL

-298 QGISTENFP
+298 QGISGENFA
-307 ENEQYENDF
+307 ENEQYED
-316 SDNNQSDTYEDSY
+316 DYPADNQSDIPEDSY
-329 SEEVTNSNF
+329 SEEDTDSDFTGND
-338 ENGDASEFD
+338 EAGFD

-354 DELAGNQPNDS
+354 DEFIASHPS
-365 EAENSNFDSDESG
+365 DSDVE
-378 YQDFDDDFP
+378 DDH
-387 VNDES
+387 S
-392 LGTSQQDIEEQER
+392 RGTLEQEQ
-405 LEVERIEQERLARE
+405 LEQERLAVE
-419 KAEQEERDRLEA
+419 KA
-431 ERLEQE
+431 EQE

-449 EAERLAAEKAEQE
+449 EAERAEQERLAKEQAEREERARLEAERLAAEKAEQERLEAERLAAEKAEQERLEQERLEAERREQERLEQERLEQERLAREQAERERIEREEAERCEQERLEAERREQERLEAERREQE

-489 ERERIEREEAE
+489 EREA
-500 RREQERLEAER
+500 QELVRLEAER

-519 ERLEQERLE
+519 ERLE
-528 RERLEQERLEQERL
+528 
-542 AREKAEKERL
+542 A
-552 EQERLAR
+552 
-559 EQAEREAK
+559 
-567 EQARLEAERKEHE
+567 E
-580 RREQERLEAERSE
+580 RREQES
-593 QEARAAREAAER
+593 RAAREAAER
-605 EARERAEQERQAALA
+605 AEQERQEALA

-633 QSQQVTMASEGTPV
+633 QSKQVTMAEEGTH
-647 ASDTGKVQK
+647 ATEDTGKVQK
-656 KGRLSGLFGGKKGKD
+656 KGRFSSLFGGKRGKD
-671 KDSKPSIL
+671 KGSKPSIL
-679 PRRAKPQAV
+679 PRRAKPQPV
-688 EMSLD
+688 ELSLD
-693 ESGDIQEQ
+693 ETGDTQEQ
-701 QIPNSFA
+701 QIPSSFA
-708 PRGAENSSDTS
+708 PRGAENTSDTS
-719 SSAGYNGYEEN
+719 SSDGYNGYEEN
-730 DFMQESDFGQDI
+730 DFMKESDFGHDI
-742 EPEPFAEPVQ
+742 EPEPFTEPVQ

-759 PSFQARGTQQPRAN
+759 PSFQAGGTQQPSAN

-780 DGSED
+780 EGSED

-804 DSAYKEAEQASNVR
+804 DSAYKEAEQASHVR

-841 LNSLFS
+841 LSSLFS

-941 VEVSDAE
+941 VEVSDEE

-1019 SMGTIVL
+1019 SMGAIVL

-1055 LNMRMVNRDKM
+1055 LNMRMINRDKM
-1066 SNKFLQEIIE
+1066 SSKFLQEIIE

>member
-34 NDLISGSKTRN
+34 DDLISGSKTRN

-56 IISPPANTDRALDEL
+56 IISPPANTNKALNEL

-155 EPKPQPKPQIP
+155 EPKPKPTPQIP

-172 GIFTKLFSKKNKK
+172 GIFTKFFGKKNKK
-185 NTGSQVN
+185 NTGAQASV
-192 MQEQQAETNQQE
+192 QEQHEEIQQQE

-227 NYQDGDDQY
+227 NYPEGDDQH

-241 YTDEQGSYESE
+241 YPDEHGSYDSE
-252 GYADYD
+252 GYANYD

-268 DGYYAED
+268 DGFYGEAD
-275 DTTQYADEQQNSDV
+275 STQYADEQQNSDV

-298 QGISTENFP
+298 QGISGENFA
-307 ENEQYENDF
+307 EDEQYDDF
-316 SDNNQSDTYEDSY
+316 YAAVNRSDTLEDSY
-329 SEEVTNSNF
+329 LKEDTDSDF
-338 ENGDASEFD
+338 EGNDEAGFD
-347 DFDSSML
+347 DFDSSL
-354 DELAGNQPNDS
+354 IDDFIGNQPSESVAEDSQND
-365 EAENSNFDSDESG
+365 
-378 YQDFDDDFP
+378 
-387 VNDES
+387 
-392 LGTSQQDIEEQER
+392 GTQEQER
-405 LEVERIEQERLARE
+405 LEAERLAVEKAEQERLAAEKAEQERIAKE
-419 KAEQEERDRLEA
+419 KAEQEEKARLEA
-431 ERLEQE
+431 ERLAAEKAEQE
-437 RLEQE
+437 RIEVE
-442 RLEQERL
+442 RLAAEKAEQERL

-462 RLEQE
+462 CLEQE
-467 RLEQE
+467 RLEH
-472 RLEQERLEQERL
+472 ERL

-500 RREQERLEAER
+500 RREQERLAAEQA
-511 REQERLEQ
+511 EKERLEK
-519 ERLEQERLE
+519 ERLEA
-528 RERLEQERLEQERL
+528 ERLEQERL
-542 AREKAEKERL
+542 AREKAEQERL

-559 EQAEREAK
+559 EQAEREAQ
-567 EQARLEAERKEHE
+567 EQARLEAER
-580 RREQERLEAERSE
+580 L
-593 QEARAAREAAER
+593 
-605 EARERAEQERQAALA
+605 EQERQAALA
-620 REAEEAAKRQAME
+620 KEEEERKAREAEKLRREQEEVAKRQAME
-633 QSQQVTMASEGTPV
+633 QSKQVTMAERGTST
-647 ASDTGKVQK
+647 AEDTGKVQK
-656 KGRLSGLFGGKKGKD
+656 KGRLSSLFGGKKGKD
-671 KDSKPSIL
+671 KGSKPSIL
-679 PRRAKPQAV
+679 PRRAKPQTV
-688 EMSLD
+688 EMSLN
-693 ESGDIQEQ
+693 ESEDTQEQ
-701 QIPNSFA
+701 QIPSSFA

-719 SSAGYNGYEEN
+719 DSSSYNGYEDN
-730 DFMQESDFGQDI
+730 DFMSESDFGQDI
-742 EPEPFAEPVQ
+742 EPEPFTEPAQ

-759 PSFQARGTQQPRAN
+759 PSFKERGTQQLSAN

-780 DGSED
+780 EGSED

-828 IKEMPTGGKSKKV
+828 IKEMPTGGKSNKV
-841 LNSLFS
+841 LSSLFS

-941 VEVSDAE
+941 VEVSDEE

-977 CSELISISTTI
+977 CSELISVSTTI

-1055 LNMRMVNRDKM
+1055 LNMKMVNRDKM
-1066 SNKFLQEIIE
+1066 SSKFLQEIIE

>member
-34 NDLISGSKTRN
+34 DDLISGSKTRN

-56 IISPPANTDRALDEL
+56 IISPPANTNKALNEL

-155 EPKPQPKPQIP
+155 EPKPKPTPQIP

-172 GIFTKLFSKKNKK
+172 GIFTKFFGKKNKK
-185 NTGSQVN
+185 NTGAQASV
-192 MQEQQAETNQQE
+192 QEQHEEIQQQE

-227 NYQDGDDQY
+227 NYPEGDDQH

-241 YTDEQGSYESE
+241 YPDEQGSYDSE
-252 GYADYD
+252 GYANYD

-268 DGYYAED
+268 DGFYGEAD
-275 DTTQYADEQQNSDV
+275 STQYADEQQNSDV

-298 QGISTENFP
+298 QGISGENFA
-307 ENEQYENDF
+307 EDEQYEDF
-316 SDNNQSDTYEDSY
+316 YAAVNQSDTLEDSY
-329 SEEVTNSNF
+329 SEEDTDGDF
-338 ENGDASEFD
+338 EGNDEAGFD
-347 DFDSSML
+347 DFDSSL
-354 DELAGNQPNDS
+354 IDDFIGNQPSESVAEDSQND
-365 EAENSNFDSDESG
+365 
-378 YQDFDDDFP
+378 
-387 VNDES
+387 
-392 LGTSQQDIEEQER
+392 GTQEQER
-405 LEVERIEQERLARE
+405 LEAERLAVEKAEQERLAAEKAEQERLAKE
-419 KAEQEERDRLEA
+419 KAEQEEKA
-431 ERLEQE
+431 
-437 RLEQE
+437 
-442 RLEQERL
+442 RL

-462 RLEQE
+462 RIEAERLAAEKAEQE
-467 RLEQE
+467 RLEAERLAAEKAEQE

-500 RREQERLEAER
+500 RREQERLAAEQA
-511 REQERLEQ
+511 EKERLEK
-519 ERLEQERLE
+519 ERLEA
-528 RERLEQERLEQERL
+528 ERLEQERL
-542 AREKAEKERL
+542 AREKAEQERL

-559 EQAEREAK
+559 EQAEREAQ
-567 EQARLEAERKEHE
+567 EQARLEAER
-580 RREQERLEAERSE
+580 L
-593 QEARAAREAAER
+593 
-605 EARERAEQERQAALA
+605 EQERQAALA
-620 REAEEAAKRQAME
+620 KEEEERKAREAERLRREQEEAAKRQAME
-633 QSQQVTMASEGTPV
+633 QSKQVTMAEEGTSTV
-647 ASDTGKVQK
+647 KDTGKVQK
-656 KGRLSGLFGGKKGKD
+656 KGRLSSLFGGKKGKD
-671 KDSKPSIL
+671 KGSKPSIL
-679 PRRAKPQAV
+679 PRRAKPQTV
-688 EMSLD
+688 EMSLN
-693 ESGDIQEQ
+693 ESEDTQEQ
-701 QIPNSFA
+701 QIPSSFA

-719 SSAGYNGYEEN
+719 DSSSYNGYEDN
-730 DFMQESDFGQDI
+730 DFMPESDFGKDI
-742 EPEPFAEPVQ
+742 EPEPFTEPAQ

-759 PSFQARGTQQPRAN
+759 PSFKERGTQQPSAN

-780 DGSED
+780 EGSED

-841 LNSLFS
+841 LSSLFS

-941 VEVSDAE
+941 VEVSDEE

-977 CSELISISTTI
+977 CSELISVSTTI

-1055 LNMRMVNRDKM
+1055 LNMKMVNRDKM
-1066 SNKFLQEIIE
+1066 SSKFLQEIIE

>member
-34 NDLISGSKTRN
+34 DDLISGSKTRN

-56 IISPPANTDRALDEL
+56 IISPPANTNKALNEL

-155 EPKPQPKPQIP
+155 EPKPKPTPQIP

-172 GIFTKLFSKKNKK
+172 GIFTKFFGKKNKK
-185 NTGSQVN
+185 NTCAQASV
-192 MQEQQAETNQQE
+192 QEQHEEIQQQE

-227 NYQDGDDQY
+227 NYPEGDDQH

-241 YTDEQGSYESE
+241 YPDEQGSYDSE
-252 GYADYD
+252 GYANYD

-268 DGYYAED
+268 DGFYGEAD
-275 DTTQYADEQQNSDV
+275 STQYADEQQNSDV

-298 QGISTENFP
+298 QGISGENFA
-307 ENEQYENDF
+307 EDEQYDDF
-316 SDNNQSDTYEDSY
+316 YAAVNRSDTLEDSY
-329 SEEVTNSNF
+329 LKEDTDSDF
-338 ENGDASEFD
+338 EGNDEAGFD
-347 DFDSSML
+347 DFDSSLL
-354 DELAGNQPNDS
+354 DDFISNQPSESVAEDSQND
-365 EAENSNFDSDESG
+365 
-378 YQDFDDDFP
+378 
-387 VNDES
+387 
-392 LGTSQQDIEEQER
+392 GTQ
-405 LEVERIEQERLARE
+405 
-419 KAEQEERDRLEA
+419 
-431 ERLEQE
+431 
-437 RLEQE
+437 
-442 RLEQERL
+442 EQERL

-462 RLEQE
+462 RLEAEKAEQE
-467 RLEQE
+467 RLAREKAEQEEKARLEAERLAAEKAEQERIEAERLAAEKAEQERLEAERLAAEKAEQE

-500 RREQERLEAER
+500 RREQERLAAEQA
-511 REQERLEQ
+511 EKERLEK
-519 ERLEQERLE
+519 ERLEA
-528 RERLEQERLEQERL
+528 ERLEQERL
-542 AREKAEKERL
+542 AREKAEQERL

-559 EQAEREAK
+559 EQAEREAQ
-567 EQARLEAERKEHE
+567 EQARLEAER
-580 RREQERLEAERSE
+580 L
-593 QEARAAREAAER
+593 
-605 EARERAEQERQAALA
+605 EQERQAALA
-620 REAEEAAKRQAME
+620 KEEEERKAREAERLRREQEEAAKRQAME
-633 QSQQVTMASEGTPV
+633 QSKQVTMAEDGTPIV
-647 ASDTGKVQK
+647 EDTGKVQK
-656 KGRLSGLFGGKKGKD
+656 KGRLSSLFGGKKGKD
-671 KDSKPSIL
+671 KGSKPSIL
-679 PRRAKPQAV
+679 PRRAKPQSV

-693 ESGDIQEQ
+693 KSEDTQEQ
-701 QIPNSFA
+701 QIPSSFA

-719 SSAGYNGYEEN
+719 DSSSYNGYENN
-730 DFMQESDFGQDI
+730 DFMPESDFGQDI
-742 EPEPFAEPVQ
+742 EPEPFTESVQ

-759 PSFQARGTQQPRAN
+759 PSFKERGTQQPSAN

-780 DGSED
+780 EGSED

-841 LNSLFS
+841 LSSLFS

-941 VEVSDAE
+941 VEVSDEE

-977 CSELISISTTI
+977 CSELISVSTTI

-1055 LNMRMVNRDKM
+1055 LNMKMVNRDKM
-1066 SNKFLQEIIE
+1066 SSKFLQEIIE

>member
-34 NDLISGSKTRN
+34 DDLISGSKTRN

-56 IISPPANTDRALDEL
+56 IISPPANTNKALNEL

-155 EPKPQPKPQIP
+155 ESKPKPTPQIP

-172 GIFTKLFSKKNKK
+172 GIFTKFFGKKNKK
-185 NTGSQVN
+185 NTGAQASV
-192 MQEQQAETNQQE
+192 QEQHEEIQQQE

-227 NYQDGDDQY
+227 NYPEGDDQY
-236 ENDGS
+236 ENDWS
-241 YTDEQGSYESE
+241 YSDEQGSYDSE
-252 GYADYD
+252 GYANYG

-268 DGYYAED
+268 GGFYNED
-275 DTTQYADEQQNSDV
+275 DSAKYADEQQNSDV

-298 QGISTENFP
+298 QGISGENFA
-307 ENEQYENDF
+307 EDEQYEDF
-316 SDNNQSDTYEDSY
+316 YAAVNQSDTLEDSY
-329 SEEVTNSNF
+329 SEEDTDSDF
-338 ENGDASEFD
+338 EGNDKAGFD
-347 DFDSSML
+347 DFDSSLL
-354 DELAGNQPNDS
+354 DDFISNQPSESPVEDS
-365 EAENSNFDSDESG
+365 QDEG
-378 YQDFDDDFP
+378 AQ
-387 VNDES
+387 
-392 LGTSQQDIEEQER
+392 EQER
-405 LEVERIEQERLARE
+405 LEAERLAVEKAEQERLAAEKAEQERLAKE
-419 KAEQEERDRLEA
+419 KAEQEEKARLEVERLAAEKAEQERIEA
-431 ERLEQE
+431 ERLAVEKA
-437 RLEQE
+437 
-442 RLEQERL
+442 EQERL
-449 EAERLAAEKAEQE
+449 EAERLAAEKA
-462 RLEQE
+462 
-467 RLEQE
+467 EQE

-500 RREQERLEAER
+500 RREQERLAAEQA
-511 REQERLEQ
+511 EKERLEK
-519 ERLEQERLE
+519 ERLEA
-528 RERLEQERLEQERL
+528 ERLEQERL
-542 AREKAEKERL
+542 AREKAEQERLEQERRAREQAERDAQERARLEAERL
-552 EQERLAR
+552 EQERLAALAKEEEER
-559 EQAEREAK
+559 KAREAEK
-567 EQARLEAERKEHE
+567 L
-580 RREQERLEAERSE
+580 RREQ
-593 QEARAAREAAER
+593 
-605 EARERAEQERQAALA
+605 
-620 REAEEAAKRQAME
+620 EEAAKRQAME
-633 QSQQVTMASEGTPV
+633 QSKQVTMAEEGTPTV
-647 ASDTGKVQK
+647 EDTGKVQK
-656 KGRLSGLFGGKKGKD
+656 KGRLSSLFGGKKGKD
-671 KDSKPSIL
+671 KGSKSSIL
-679 PRRAKPQAV
+679 PRRAKPQTV

-693 ESGDIQEQ
+693 ESEDTQAQ
-701 QIPNSFA
+701 QIPSSFA

-719 SSAGYNGYEEN
+719 DSSSYNGYKDN
-730 DFMQESDFGQDI
+730 DFMPESDFGQDI
-742 EPEPFAEPVQ
+742 EPESFTEPVQ

-759 PSFQARGTQQPRAN
+759 PSFQARGTHQPSAN

-780 DGSED
+780 EGSED

-828 IKEMPTGGKSKKV
+828 IKEMPTGGKSKNV
-841 LNSLFS
+841 LSSLFS

-941 VEVSDAE
+941 VEVSDEE

-977 CSELISISTTI
+977 CSELISVSTTI

-1055 LNMRMVNRDKM
+1055 LNMKMVNRDKM
-1066 SNKFLQEIIE
+1066 SSKFLQEIIE

>member
-34 NDLISGSKTRN
+34 DDLISGSKTRN

-56 IISPPANTDRALDEL
+56 IISPPANTNKALDEL

-129 IAELNKEYGCEME
+129 ISELNKEYGCEME

-155 EPKPQPKPQIP
+155 PKPKPAPQIP

-172 GIFTKLFSKKNKK
+172 GIFTKFFGKKNKK
-185 NTGSQVN
+185 NTGAQASVP
-192 MQEQQAETNQQE
+192 EQHEEIQQQE
-204 QTPEQGVSD
+204 QTLEQGVSD
-213 PENPDFQDNYENYD
+213 PENSDFQDNYENYD
-227 NYQDGDDQY
+227 NYPEGDDQY

-241 YTDEQGSYESE
+241 YPDEQGSYDSE
-252 GYADYD
+252 GYTDYD

-268 DGYYAED
+268 DGFYAEAD
-275 DTTQYADEQQNSDV
+275 STQYADEQQNSDV

-298 QGISTENFP
+298 HGISGENFA
-307 ENEQYENDF
+307 EDEQYEDF
-316 SDNNQSDTYEDSY
+316 YAAVNQSDTLEDSY
-329 SEEVTNSNF
+329 SEEDTDGDF
-338 ENGDASEFD
+338 EGNDEAGFD
-347 DFDSSML
+347 DFDSSLL
-354 DELAGNQPNDS
+354 DDFISNQPSESHVEDS
-365 EAENSNFDSDESG
+365 QDE
-378 YQDFDDDFP
+378 
-387 VNDES
+387 
-392 LGTSQQDIEEQER
+392 GTSEQE
-405 LEVERIEQERLARE
+405 
-419 KAEQEERDRLEA
+419 RLEA
-431 ERLEQE
+431 ERLAAEKAEKERLAAEKAEQE
-437 RLEQE
+437 RLEAE
-442 RLEQERL
+442 RLAAEKAEQERL

-472 RLEQERLEQERL
+472 RL

-489 ERERIEREEAE
+489 EREHIEREEAE
-500 RREQERLEAER
+500 RREQERLAAEQAEKERLEKERLEA
-511 REQERLEQ
+511 ERLEQ
-519 ERLEQERLE
+519 ERLA
-528 RERLEQERLEQERL
+528 REKAEQERLEQERL
-542 AREKAEKERL
+542 AREKAE
-552 EQERLAR
+552 
-559 EQAEREAK
+559 REAQ
-567 EQARLEAERKEHE
+567 EQARLEAER
-580 RREQERLEAERSE
+580 L
-593 QEARAAREAAER
+593 
-605 EARERAEQERQAALA
+605 EQERQAALA
-620 REAEEAAKRQAME
+620 KEEEDRKAREAEKQRREQEEAAKRQAME
-633 QSQQVTMASEGTPV
+633 QSKQVTADEEGTPTV
-647 ASDTGKVQK
+647 EDTGKVQK
-656 KGRLSGLFGGKKGKD
+656 KGRLSSLFGGKKGKD
-671 KDSKPSIL
+671 KGSKPSIL
-679 PRRAKPQAV
+679 PRRAKPQPM

-693 ESGDIQEQ
+693 DSEDTQEH
-701 QIPNSFA
+701 QIPSSFA

-719 SSAGYNGYEEN
+719 DSSSYNGYEGN
-730 DFMQESDFGQDI
+730 DFMPESDFGHDI
-742 EPEPFAEPVQ
+742 EPEPFTEPAQ

-759 PSFQARGTQQPRAN
+759 PSFKERGTQQPSVN
-773 VQPTPQA
+773 VQPTHQA
-780 DGSED
+780 EGSED

-841 LNSLFS
+841 LSSLFS

-941 VEVSDAE
+941 VEVSDEE

-977 CSELISISTTI
+977 CSELISVSTTI

-1055 LNMRMVNRDKM
+1055 LNMKMVNRDKM
-1066 SNKFLQEIIE
+1066 SSKFLQEIIE

>member
-34 NDLISGSKTRN
+34 DDLISGSKTRN

-56 IISPPANTDRALDEL
+56 IISPPANTNKALDEL

-86 YCRTGHDDELAKK
+86 YCRAGHDDELAKK

-142 VDLELEVDSYAEE
+142 VDLELEMDSYAEE
-155 EPKPQPKPQIP
+155 EPKPKPAPQIP

-172 GIFTKLFSKKNKK
+172 GIFTKFFGKKNKK
-185 NTGSQVN
+185 NTGSQTN
-192 MQEQQAETNQQE
+192 TQESQEEIPQQE
-204 QTPEQGVSD
+204 QTSEQGVSD
-213 PENPDFQDNYENYD
+213 PENTDFQDNYENYD
-227 NYQDGDDQY
+227 NYPADGDQY

-241 YTDEQGSYESE
+241 YPDEQESYDSE
-252 GYADYD
+252 GYADYGD
-258 DGYYENSGEQ
+258 EYYENSGEQ
-268 DGYYAED
+268 DASYAED
-275 DTTQYADEQQNSDV
+275 GSAQYADEQQNSDL

-298 QGISTENFP
+298 QGISGENFA
-307 ENEQYENDF
+307 ESEQYAD
-316 SDNNQSDTYEDSY
+316 DYPTDNQSDIPEDSY
-329 SEEVTNSNF
+329 SAEDSNSDFTGND
-338 ENGDASEFD
+338 EAGFD

-354 DELAGNQPNDS
+354 DEFIASHPSDS
-365 EAENSNFDSDESG
+365 VDE
-378 YQDFDDDFP
+378 
-387 VNDES
+387 
-392 LGTSQQDIEEQER
+392 GT
-405 LEVERIEQERLARE
+405 
-419 KAEQEERDRLEA
+419 
-431 ERLEQE
+431 LEQE
-437 RLEQE
+437 RLEAERAEQE
-442 RLEQERL
+442 RLAAEKAEQERL

-467 RLEQE
+467 RLEAE
-472 RLEQERLEQERL
+472 RREQERLEQERL

-500 RREQERLEAER
+500 RREQERLEAEKREQERLEAER

-528 RERLEQERLEQERL
+528 QERQEQERL
-542 AREKAEKERL
+542 AREKAEREA
-552 EQERLAR
+552 QER
-559 EQAEREAK
+559 
-567 EQARLEAERKEHE
+567 ARLEAE
-580 RREQERLEAERSE
+580 RREQERLEAERLEAERRE
-593 QEARAAREAAER
+593 QEARAAREEAER
-605 EARERAEQERQAALA
+605 VARERAEQERQAALA

-633 QSQQVTMASEGTPV
+633 QSKQVMMAEEGTPTME
-647 ASDTGKVQK
+647 DTGKVQK
-656 KGRLSGLFGGKKGKD
+656 KGRLSSLFGGKRGKD
-671 KDSKPSIL
+671 KGSKPSIL
-679 PRRAKPQAV
+679 PRRAKPQSV

-693 ESGDIQEQ
+693 EACDTQEQ

-708 PRGAENSSDTS
+708 PRGAENTSDTS
-719 SSAGYNGYEEN
+719 SSDGYNGYEEN
-730 DFMQESDFGQDI
+730 DFMKESDFGHDI
-742 EPEPFAEPVQ
+742 EPEPFTEPVQ

-759 PSFQARGTQQPRAN
+759 PSFQARGTQQPSAN

-780 DGSED
+780 EGSED

-790 DDEDFFADIDVGEL
+790 DDEEFFADIDVGEL
-804 DSAYKEAEQASNVR
+804 DSAYKEAEQASHVR

-941 VEVSDAE
+941 VEVSDEE

-1007 CKLPIRAKRRIS
+1007 FKLPIRAKRRIS
-1019 SMGTIVL
+1019 SMGAIVL

-1055 LNMRMVNRDKM
+1055 LNMRMINRDKM
-1066 SNKFLQEIIE
+1066 SSKFLQEIIE

>member
-34 NDLISGSKTRN
+34 DDLISGSKTRN

-56 IISPPANTDRALDEL
+56 IISPPANTNKALNEL

-99 FTNVMCSPLCTAV
+99 FMNVMCSPLCTAV

-155 EPKPQPKPQIP
+155 EPKPKPTPQIP

-172 GIFTKLFSKKNKK
+172 GIFTKFFGKKNKK
-185 NTGSQVN
+185 NTGAQASV
-192 MQEQQAETNQQE
+192 QEQPEEIQQQE

-213 PENPDFQDNYENYD
+213 PENLDFQDNYENYD
-227 NYQDGDDQY
+227 NYPEGDDQH

-241 YTDEQGSYESE
+241 YPDEQGSYDSE
-252 GYADYD
+252 GYSDYG

-268 DGYYAED
+268 DGFYNED
-275 DTTQYADEQQNSDV
+275 DSTQYADEQQNSDV

-298 QGISTENFP
+298 RGISGENFA
-307 ENEQYENDF
+307 EDEQYEDF
-316 SDNNQSDTYEDSY
+316 YAAVNQSDTLEDSY
-329 SEEVTNSNF
+329 SEEDTDGDF
-338 ENGDASEFD
+338 EGNDEAGFD
-347 DFDSSML
+347 DFDSSLL
-354 DELAGNQPNDS
+354 DDFIGNQPSESVAEDSQND
-365 EAENSNFDSDESG
+365 
-378 YQDFDDDFP
+378 
-387 VNDES
+387 
-392 LGTSQQDIEEQER
+392 GTQEQER
-405 LEVERIEQERLARE
+405 LEAERLAVEKAEQERLAAEKAEQERLAKE
-419 KAEQEERDRLEA
+419 KAEQEEKARLEA
-431 ERLEQE
+431 ERLAAEKA
-437 RLEQE
+437 
-442 RLEQERL
+442 EQERL

-472 RLEQERLEQERL
+472 RLS
-484 AREQA
+484 REQA

-500 RREQERLEAER
+500 RREQERLAAEQA
-511 REQERLEQ
+511 EKERLEK
-519 ERLEQERLE
+519 ERLEA
-528 RERLEQERLEQERL
+528 ERLEQERL
-542 AREKAEKERL
+542 AREKAEQERL
-552 EQERLAR
+552 EQERLVR
-559 EQAEREAK
+559 EQAEREAQ
-567 EQARLEAERKEHE
+567 EQARLEAER
-580 RREQERLEAERSE
+580 L
-593 QEARAAREAAER
+593 
-605 EARERAEQERQAALA
+605 EQERQAALA
-620 REAEEAAKRQAME
+620 KEEEERKAREAERLRGEQEEAAKRQAME
-633 QSQQVTMASEGTPV
+633 QSKQVTMAGEGTPTV
-647 ASDTGKVQK
+647 EDTGKVQK
-656 KGRLSGLFGGKKGKD
+656 KGRLSSLFGGKKGKD
-671 KDSKPSIL
+671 KGSKPSIL
-679 PRRAKPQAV
+679 PRRAKPQSV

-693 ESGDIQEQ
+693 ESEDTQEQ
-701 QIPNSFA
+701 QIPSSFA

-719 SSAGYNGYEEN
+719 DSSSYNGYEDN
-730 DFMQESDFGQDI
+730 DFMPESDFGQDI
-742 EPEPFAEPVQ
+742 EPEPFTEPAQ

-759 PSFQARGTQQPRAN
+759 PSFKEKGTQQPSAN

-780 DGSED
+780 EGSED

-841 LNSLFS
+841 LSSLFS

-941 VEVSDAE
+941 VEVSDEE

-977 CSELISISTTI
+977 CSELISVSTTI

-1055 LNMRMVNRDKM
+1055 LNMKMVNRDKM
-1066 SNKFLQEIIE
+1066 SSKFLQEIIE

>member
-34 NDLISGSKTRN
+34 DDLISGSKTRN

-56 IISPPANTDRALDEL
+56 IISPPANTNKALNEL

-155 EPKPQPKPQIP
+155 EPKPKPTPQIP

-172 GIFTKLFSKKNKK
+172 GIFTKFFGKKNKK
-185 NTGSQVN
+185 NTGAQASV
-192 MQEQQAETNQQE
+192 QEQHEEIQQQE

-227 NYQDGDDQY
+227 NYPEGDDQH

-241 YTDEQGSYESE
+241 YPDEQGSYDSE
-252 GYADYD
+252 GYANYD

-268 DGYYAED
+268 DGFYNED
-275 DTTQYADEQQNSDV
+275 DSTQYADEQQNSDV

-298 QGISTENFP
+298 QGISGENFA
-307 ENEQYENDF
+307 EDEQYEDF
-316 SDNNQSDTYEDSY
+316 YAAVNQSDTLEDSY
-329 SEEVTNSNF
+329 SEEDTDGDF
-338 ENGDASEFD
+338 EGNDEAGFD
-347 DFDSSML
+347 DFDSSL
-354 DELAGNQPNDS
+354 IDDFIGNQPSESVAEDSQND
-365 EAENSNFDSDESG
+365 
-378 YQDFDDDFP
+378 
-387 VNDES
+387 
-392 LGTSQQDIEEQER
+392 GTQEQER
-405 LEVERIEQERLARE
+405 LEAERLAVEKAEQERLAAEKAEQERLAKE
-419 KAEQEERDRLEA
+419 KAEQEEKARLEA
-431 ERLEQE
+431 ERLAAEKAEQE
-437 RLEQE
+437 RLEAE
-442 RLEQERL
+442 RLAAEKAEQERI

-472 RLEQERLEQERL
+472 RLEQERL
-484 AREQA
+484 AKEQA

-500 RREQERLEAER
+500 RREQERLAAEQA
-511 REQERLEQ
+511 EKERLEKD
-519 ERLEQERLE
+519 RLEA
-528 RERLEQERLEQERL
+528 ERLEQERL
-542 AREKAEKERL
+542 AREKAEQERL

-559 EQAEREAK
+559 EQAEREAQ
-567 EQARLEAERKEHE
+567 EQARLEAER
-580 RREQERLEAERSE
+580 L
-593 QEARAAREAAER
+593 
-605 EARERAEQERQAALA
+605 EQERQAALVKEEEERKA
-620 REAEEAAKRQAME
+620 REAEKLRREQEEAAKRQAME
-633 QSQQVTMASEGTPV
+633 QSKQVTMAEDGTPIV
-647 ASDTGKVQK
+647 EDTGKVQK
-656 KGRLSGLFGGKKGKD
+656 KGRLSSLFGGKKGKD
-671 KDSKPSIL
+671 KGSKPSIL
-679 PRRAKPQAV
+679 PRRAKPQSV
-688 EMSLD
+688 KMSLD
-693 ESGDIQEQ
+693 KSEDTQEQ
-701 QIPNSFA
+701 QIPSSFA

-719 SSAGYNGYEEN
+719 DSNSYNGYENN
-730 DFMQESDFGQDI
+730 DFMPESDFGQDI
-742 EPEPFAEPVQ
+742 EPEPFTESVQ

-759 PSFQARGTQQPRAN
+759 PSFKERGTQQPSAN

-780 DGSED
+780 EGSED

-841 LNSLFS
+841 LSSLFS

-941 VEVSDAE
+941 VEVSDEE

-977 CSELISISTTI
+977 CSELISVSTTI

-1055 LNMRMVNRDKM
+1055 LNIKMVNRDKM
-1066 SNKFLQEIIE
+1066 SSKFLQEIIE

>member
-1 MTVAILFGDKNLGV
+1 MTFAILFGDKNLGV

-34 NDLISGSKTRN
+34 DDLISGSKTRN

-56 IISPPANTDRALDEL
+56 IISPPANTNKALNEL

-86 YCRTGHDDELAKK
+86 YCRAGHDDELAKK

-155 EPKPQPKPQIP
+155 EPKPKPTPQIP
-166 QKPKKE
+166 QKPRKE
-172 GIFTKLFSKKNKK
+172 GILTKFFGKKNKK
-185 NTGSQVN
+185 NTGVQASVP
-192 MQEQQAETNQQE
+192 EQHEEIQQQE
-204 QTPEQGVSD
+204 QTPEQVVSD

-227 NYQDGDDQY
+227 NYSEGDDQH

-241 YTDEQGSYESE
+241 YPDEQGSYDSE

-268 DGYYAED
+268 DGFYGEAD
-275 DTTQYADEQQNSDV
+275 STQYADEQQNSDV

-298 QGISTENFP
+298 QGISGENFA
-307 ENEQYENDF
+307 EDEQYDDF
-316 SDNNQSDTYEDSY
+316 YAAVNRSDTLEDSY
-329 SEEVTNSNF
+329 LKEDTDSDF
-338 ENGDASEFD
+338 EGNDEAGFD
-347 DFDSSML
+347 DFDSSL
-354 DELAGNQPNDS
+354 L
-365 EAENSNFDSDESG
+365 
-378 YQDFDDDFP
+378 DDFISNQHSES
-387 VNDES
+387 VAEDSQND
-392 LGTSQQDIEEQER
+392 GTQEQER
-405 LEVERIEQERLARE
+405 LEAERLAVEKAEQERLAAEKAEQERLAKE
-419 KAEQEERDRLEA
+419 KAEQEEKA
-431 ERLEQE
+431 
-437 RLEQE
+437 
-442 RLEQERL
+442 RL

-462 RLEQE
+462 LIEAERLAAEKAEHERLEAE
-467 RLEQE
+467 RLAAEKAEQE

-500 RREQERLEAER
+500 RREQERLAAEQA
-511 REQERLEQ
+511 EKERLEK
-519 ERLEQERLE
+519 ERLEA
-528 RERLEQERLEQERL
+528 ERLEQERL
-542 AREKAEKERL
+542 AREKAEQERL

-559 EQAEREAK
+559 EQAEREAQ
-567 EQARLEAERKEHE
+567 EQARLEAER
-580 RREQERLEAERSE
+580 L
-593 QEARAAREAAER
+593 
-605 EARERAEQERQAALA
+605 EQERQAALVKEEEERKA
-620 REAEEAAKRQAME
+620 REAEKLRREQEEAAKRQAME
-633 QSQQVTMASEGTPV
+633 QSKQVTMAEEGTPTV
-647 ASDTGKVQK
+647 EDTGKVQK
-656 KGRLSGLFGGKKGKD
+656 KGRLSSLFGGKKGKD
-671 KDSKPSIL
+671 KGSKPSIL
-679 PRRAKPQAV
+679 PRRAKPQSV
-688 EMSLD
+688 EMNLD
-693 ESGDIQEQ
+693 ESEDTQEQ
-701 QIPNSFA
+701 QIPSSFA

-719 SSAGYNGYEEN
+719 DSSSYNGYGDN
-730 DFMQESDFGQDI
+730 DFMSESDFGQDI
-742 EPEPFAEPVQ
+742 EPEPFTEPVQ
-752 TSQPAQR
+752 TSQPEQR
-759 PSFQARGTQQPRAN
+759 QSFKESGTQQPSAN

-780 DGSED
+780 EGSED

-841 LNSLFS
+841 LSSLFS

-941 VEVSDAE
+941 VEVSDEE

-977 CSELISISTTI
+977 CSELISVSTTI

-1055 LNMRMVNRDKM
+1055 LNMKMVNRDKM
-1066 SNKFLQEIIE
+1066 SSKFLQEIIE

>member
-34 NDLISGSKTRN
+34 DDLISGSKTRN

-56 IISPPANTDRALDEL
+56 IISPPANTNKALNEL

-155 EPKPQPKPQIP
+155 EPKPKPTPQIP

-172 GIFTKLFSKKNKK
+172 GIFTKFFGKKNKK
-185 NTGSQVN
+185 NTGAQASV
-192 MQEQQAETNQQE
+192 QEQHEEIQQQE

-227 NYQDGDDQY
+227 NYPEGDDQH

-241 YTDEQGSYESE
+241 YPDEQGSYDSE
-252 GYADYD
+252 GYANYD

-268 DGYYAED
+268 DGFYGEAD
-275 DTTQYADEQQNSDV
+275 STQYADEHQNSDV

-298 QGISTENFP
+298 QGISGENFA
-307 ENEQYENDF
+307 EDEQYDDF
-316 SDNNQSDTYEDSY
+316 YAAVNRSDTLEDSY
-329 SEEVTNSNF
+329 LKEDTDSDF
-338 ENGDASEFD
+338 EGNDEAGFD
-347 DFDSSML
+347 DFDSSLL
-354 DELAGNQPNDS
+354 DDFISNQPSESVAEDSQND
-365 EAENSNFDSDESG
+365 
-378 YQDFDDDFP
+378 
-387 VNDES
+387 
-392 LGTSQQDIEEQER
+392 GTQEQER
-405 LEVERIEQERLARE
+405 LEAERFAVEKAEQERLEAEKAEQERLAKE
-419 KAEQEERDRLEA
+419 KAEQEEKARLEA
-431 ERLEQE
+431 ERLAAEKAEQE
-437 RLEQE
+437 RIEAERLAAEKAEQE
-442 RLEQERL
+442 RI

-472 RLEQERLEQERL
+472 RLAREQSERERIEREEAERREQERLAAEQAEKERLEKERLEAERLEQERLAREKAEQERLEQERL

-489 ERERIEREEAE
+489 EREA
-500 RREQERLEAER
+500 Q
-511 REQERLEQ
+511 
-519 ERLEQERLE
+519 
-528 RERLEQERLEQERL
+528 
-542 AREKAEKERL
+542 
-552 EQERLAR
+552 
-559 EQAEREAK
+559 
-567 EQARLEAERKEHE
+567 EQARLEAER
-580 RREQERLEAERSE
+580 L
-593 QEARAAREAAER
+593 
-605 EARERAEQERQAALA
+605 EQERQAALA
-620 REAEEAAKRQAME
+620 KEEEERKAREAERLRREQEEAAKRQAME
-633 QSQQVTMASEGTPV
+633 QSKQVTTAEEGTPTV
-647 ASDTGKVQK
+647 EDTGKVQK
-656 KGRLSGLFGGKKGKD
+656 KGRLSSLFGGKKGKD
-671 KDSKPSIL
+671 KGSKPSIL
-679 PRRAKPQAV
+679 PRRAKPQSV

-693 ESGDIQEQ
+693 KSEDTQEK
-701 QIPNSFA
+701 QILSSFA

-719 SSAGYNGYEEN
+719 ASSSYNGYGDN
-730 DFMQESDFGQDI
+730 DFMPESDFGHDI
-742 EPEPFAEPVQ
+742 EPEPFTEPVQ

-759 PSFQARGTQQPRAN
+759 PSFKEMGTQQPSAN

-780 DGSED
+780 EGSED

-841 LNSLFS
+841 LSSLFS

-941 VEVSDAE
+941 VEVSDEE

-977 CSELISISTTI
+977 CSELISVSTTI

-1055 LNMRMVNRDKM
+1055 LNMKMVNRDKM
-1066 SNKFLQEIIE
+1066 SSKFLQEIIE

>member
-34 NDLISGSKTRN
+34 DDLISGSKTRN

-56 IISPPANTDRALDEL
+56 IISPPANTNKALNEL

-155 EPKPQPKPQIP
+155 EPKPKPAPQIP

-172 GIFTKLFSKKNKK
+172 GIFTKFFGKKNKK
-185 NTGSQVN
+185 NTGAQASVP
-192 MQEQQAETNQQE
+192 EQHEEIQQQE
-204 QTPEQGVSD
+204 QTPEQVVSD

-227 NYQDGDDQY
+227 NYPEGDDQY

-241 YTDEQGSYESE
+241 YSDEQGSYDSE
-252 GYADYD
+252 GYANYG

-268 DGYYAED
+268 DGFYNED
-275 DTTQYADEQQNSDV
+275 DSAKYADEQQNSDV

-298 QGISTENFP
+298 QGISGENFA
-307 ENEQYENDF
+307 EDEQYEDF
-316 SDNNQSDTYEDSY
+316 YAAVNQSDTLEDSY
-329 SEEVTNSNF
+329 SEEDTDSDF
-338 ENGDASEFD
+338 EGNDKAGFD
-347 DFDSSML
+347 DFDSSLL
-354 DELAGNQPNDS
+354 DDFISNQPS
-365 EAENSNFDSDESG
+365 ESPVEGS
-378 YQDFDDDFP
+378 QDG
-387 VNDES
+387 
-392 LGTSQQDIEEQER
+392 GTQEQE
-405 LEVERIEQERLARE
+405 
-419 KAEQEERDRLEA
+419 RLEA
-431 ERLEQE
+431 ERLAAEKAEQERLAKEKVEQEEKARLEAERLAAEKAEQE
-437 RLEQE
+437 RLEAE
-442 RLEQERL
+442 RLAAEKAEQERI

-472 RLEQERLEQERL
+472 RLEQERL
-484 AREQA
+484 AKEQA

-500 RREQERLEAER
+500 RREQERLAAEQA
-511 REQERLEQ
+511 EKERLEK
-519 ERLEQERLE
+519 ERLEA
-528 RERLEQERLEQERL
+528 ERLEQERL
-542 AREKAEKERL
+542 AREKAEQERL

-559 EQAEREAK
+559 EQAEKEAQ
-567 EQARLEAERKEHE
+567 EQARLEAER
-580 RREQERLEAERSE
+580 L
-593 QEARAAREAAER
+593 
-605 EARERAEQERQAALA
+605 EQERQAALA
-620 REAEEAAKRQAME
+620 KEEEERKAREAEKLRREQEEDAKRQAME
-633 QSQQVTMASEGTPV
+633 QSKQVTTAEEGTSTV
-647 ASDTGKVQK
+647 EDTGKVQK
-656 KGRLSGLFGGKKGKD
+656 KGRLSSLFGGKKGKD
-671 KDSKPSIL
+671 KGSKPSIL
-679 PRRAKPQAV
+679 PRRAKPQPV
-688 EMSLD
+688 EMNLD
-693 ESGDIQEQ
+693 ESEGTQEQ
-701 QIPNSFA
+701 QIPSSFA
-708 PRGAENSSDTS
+708 PRGAENSSDTNDS
-719 SSAGYNGYEEN
+719 SSYNGYEDN
-730 DFMQESDFGQDI
+730 DFMSESDFGQDI
-742 EPEPFAEPVQ
+742 EPEPFTEPAQ

-759 PSFQARGTQQPRAN
+759 PSFKERGTQQPSAN

-780 DGSED
+780 EGSED

-804 DSAYKEAEQASNVR
+804 DSAYKEAEQASHVR

-841 LNSLFS
+841 LSSLFS

-941 VEVSDAE
+941 VEVSDEE

-977 CSELISISTTI
+977 CSELISVSTTI

-1055 LNMRMVNRDKM
+1055 LNMKMVNRDKM
-1066 SNKFLQEIIE
+1066 SSKFLQEIIE

>member
-34 NDLISGSKTRN
+34 DDLISGSKTRN

-56 IISPPANTDRALDEL
+56 IISPPANTNKALDEL

-129 IAELNKEYGCEME
+129 ISELNKEYGCEME

-155 EPKPQPKPQIP
+155 EPKPKPAPQIP

-172 GIFTKLFSKKNKK
+172 GIFTKFFGKKNKK
-185 NTGSQVN
+185 NTGA
-192 MQEQQAETNQQE
+192 QESVPEQHEEIQQQE
-204 QTPEQGVSD
+204 QTIERGVSD
-213 PENPDFQDNYENYD
+213 PKNPDFQDNYENYD
-227 NYQDGDDQY
+227 NYPEGDDQY

-241 YTDEQGSYESE
+241 YPDEQGSYDSE

-268 DGYYAED
+268 DGFYAEAD
-275 DTTQYADEQQNSDV
+275 STQYADEQQNSDV

-298 QGISTENFP
+298 QGISGENFA
-307 ENEQYENDF
+307 EDEQYEDF
-316 SDNNQSDTYEDSY
+316 YAAVNQSDTLEDSY
-329 SEEVTNSNF
+329 SEEDTDGDF
-338 ENGDASEFD
+338 EGNDEAGFD
-347 DFDSSML
+347 DFDSSLL
-354 DELAGNQPNDS
+354 DDFISNQPSESPVEDS
-365 EAENSNFDSDESG
+365 
-378 YQDFDDDFP
+378 QDD
-387 VNDES
+387 
-392 LGTSQQDIEEQER
+392 GTSEQER
-405 LEVERIEQERLARE
+405 LEAERLAIEKAEQERLAAEKAEQERLAEE
-419 KAEQEERDRLEA
+419 KAEQEEKA
-431 ERLEQE
+431 
-437 RLEQE
+437 
-442 RLEQERL
+442 RL

-462 RLEQE
+462 RIEAERLAAEKAEQE
-467 RLEQE
+467 RIEAERLAAEKAEQE

-500 RREQERLEAER
+500 RREQERLAAGQAEK
-511 REQERLEQ
+511 ERLEK
-519 ERLEQERLE
+519 ERLEA
-528 RERLEQERLEQERL
+528 ERLEQERL
-542 AREKAEKERL
+542 AREKAEQERL

-559 EQAEREAK
+559 EQAEREAQ
-567 EQARLEAERKEHE
+567 EQARLEAER
-580 RREQERLEAERSE
+580 L
-593 QEARAAREAAER
+593 
-605 EARERAEQERQAALA
+605 EQERQAALA
-620 REAEEAAKRQAME
+620 KEEEDRKAREAEKQRREQEEAAKRQAME
-633 QSQQVTMASEGTPV
+633 QSKQVTTAEEGTPTV
-647 ASDTGKVQK
+647 EDTGKVQK
-656 KGRLSGLFGGKKGKD
+656 KGRLSSLFGGKKGKD
-671 KDSKPSIL
+671 KGSKPSIL
-679 PRRAKPQAV
+679 PRRAKPQLV
-688 EMSLD
+688 EMNLD
-693 ESGDIQEQ
+693 ESEDTQEQ
-701 QIPNSFA
+701 QIPSSFA

-719 SSAGYNGYEEN
+719 DSSSYNGYEGN
-730 DFMQESDFGQDI
+730 DFMPESDFGHDI
-742 EPEPFAEPVQ
+742 EPEPFTEPAQ

-759 PSFQARGTQQPRAN
+759 PSFKERGTQQPSVN

-780 DGSED
+780 EGSED

-841 LNSLFS
+841 LSSLFS

-941 VEVSDAE
+941 VEVSDEE

-977 CSELISISTTI
+977 CSELISVSTTI

-1055 LNMRMVNRDKM
+1055 LNMKMVNRDKM
-1066 SNKFLQEIIE
+1066 SSKFLQEIIE

>member
-34 NDLISGSKTRN
+34 DDLISGSKTRN

-56 IISPPANTDRALDEL
+56 IISPPANTNKALDEL

-86 YCRTGHDDELAKK
+86 YCRAGHDDELAKK
-99 FTNVMCSPLCTAV
+99 FTNVMCSPLCTTV

-142 VDLELEVDSYAEE
+142 VDLELEMDSYAEE
-155 EPKPQPKPQIP
+155 EPKPKPAPQIP

-172 GIFTKLFSKKNKK
+172 GIFTKFFGKKNKK
-185 NTGSQVN
+185 NTGSQTN
-192 MQEQQAETNQQE
+192 TQEPQEEIPQQE
-204 QTPEQGVSD
+204 QTSEQGVSD
-213 PENPDFQDNYENYD
+213 PENSDFQDNYENYD
-227 NYQDGDDQY
+227 NYPAEGDQY

-241 YTDEQGSYESE
+241 YTDEQGSYDSE

-268 DGYYAED
+268 DASYAED
-275 DTTQYADEQQNSDV
+275 DSAQYIDEQQNSDL

-298 QGISTENFP
+298 QGISGENFA
-307 ENEQYENDF
+307 ENEQYED
-316 SDNNQSDTYEDSY
+316 DYPADNQSDIPEDSY
-329 SEEVTNSNF
+329 SEEDTESDFTGND
-338 ENGDASEFD
+338 EAGFD

-354 DELAGNQPNDS
+354 DEFIASHPS
-365 EAENSNFDSDESG
+365 DSDVE
-378 YQDFDDDFP
+378 DDQ
-387 VNDES
+387 NK
-392 LGTSQQDIEEQER
+392 GTLEQ
-405 LEVERIEQERLARE
+405 LEQERLAAE
-419 KAEQEERDRLEA
+419 KAEQ

-442 RLEQERL
+442 RLEAERAEQERLAKEQAEREERARLEAERLAAEKAEQERL

-467 RLEQE
+467 RLEAERREQE

-511 REQERLEQ
+511 REQERLEA
-519 ERLEQERLE
+519 ERREQK
-528 RERLEQERLEQERL
+528 RLEQERLEQERL
-542 AREKAEKERL
+542 EQERL

-559 EQAEREAK
+559 EQAEREAQ
-567 EQARLEAERKEHE
+567 ELARIEAE
-580 RREQERLEAERSE
+580 RREQERLEQERLEAERRE

-605 EARERAEQERQAALA
+605 AARERAEQERQAVLA

-633 QSQQVTMASEGTPV
+633 QSKQVTMAKEGTPTTE
-647 ASDTGKVQK
+647 DTGKVQK
-656 KGRLSGLFGGKKGKD
+656 KGRLSGLFGGKRGKD
-671 KDSKPSIL
+671 KGSKPSIL
-679 PRRAKPQAV
+679 PRRAKPQSV

-693 ESGDIQEQ
+693 EAGDTQEQ
-701 QIPNSFA
+701 QIPSSFA
-708 PRGAENSSDTS
+708 PRGAENTSDTNSSD
-719 SSAGYNGYEEN
+719 GYNGYEEN
-730 DFMQESDFGQDI
+730 DFMKESDFGHDI
-742 EPEPFAEPVQ
+742 EPEPFTEPVQ

-759 PSFQARGTQQPRAN
+759 PSFQAGGTQQPSAN

-780 DGSED
+780 EGSED

-804 DSAYKEAEQASNVR
+804 DSAYKEAEQASHVR

-841 LNSLFS
+841 LSSLFS

-941 VEVSDAE
+941 VEVSDEE

-1019 SMGTIVL
+1019 SMGAIVL

-1055 LNMRMVNRDKM
+1055 LNMRMINRDKM
-1066 SNKFLQEIIE
+1066 SSKLLQEIIE

>member
-34 NDLISGSKTRN
+34 DDLISGSKTRN

-56 IISPPANTDRALDEL
+56 IISPPANTNKALNEL

-155 EPKPQPKPQIP
+155 EPKPKPTPQIP

-172 GIFTKLFSKKNKK
+172 GIFTKFFGKKNKK
-185 NTGSQVN
+185 NTGAQASV
-192 MQEQQAETNQQE
+192 QEQHEEIQQQE

-213 PENPDFQDNYENYD
+213 TENPDFQDNYENYD
-227 NYQDGDDQY
+227 NYLEGDDQY

-241 YTDEQGSYESE
+241 SPNEQGSYDSE

-258 DGYYENSGEQ
+258 DGYYENNGEQ
-268 DGYYAED
+268 DGFYNED
-275 DTTQYADEQQNSDV
+275 DSTKYADEQQNSDV

-298 QGISTENFP
+298 RGISGENFA
-307 ENEQYENDF
+307 EDEQYEDF
-316 SDNNQSDTYEDSY
+316 YAAVNQSDTSEDSY
-329 SEEVTNSNF
+329 SEEDTEGDF
-338 ENGDASEFD
+338 EGNDEAGFD
-347 DFDSSML
+347 DFDSSLL
-354 DELAGNQPNDS
+354 DDFISNQPS
-365 EAENSNFDSDESG
+365 E
-378 YQDFDDDFP
+378 FP
-387 VNDES
+387 VEDSQNE
-392 LGTSQQDIEEQER
+392 GTQEQER
-405 LEVERIEQERLARE
+405 LEAERLAVEKAEQERLAAEKAEQERIAKE
-419 KAEQEERDRLEA
+419 KAEQEEKARLEA
-431 ERLEQE
+431 ERLAAEKAEQE
-437 RLEQE
+437 RLEAE
-442 RLEQERL
+442 RLAAEKAEQERL

-472 RLEQERLEQERL
+472 RL
-484 AREQA
+484 AREQE

-500 RREQERLEAER
+500 RREQERLAAEQAEKERLEKERLEAER
-511 REQERLEQ
+511 LEH
-519 ERLEQERLE
+519 
-528 RERLEQERLEQERL
+528 ERL
-542 AREKAEKERL
+542 AREKAEQERL

-559 EQAEREAK
+559 EQAERDAQER
-567 EQARLEAERKEHE
+567 ARLEAERL
-580 RREQERLEAERSE
+580 EQERL
-593 QEARAAREAAER
+593 
-605 EARERAEQERQAALA
+605 AALA
-620 REAEEAAKRQAME
+620 KEEEERKARESEKLRREQEEAAKRQAME
-633 QSQQVTMASEGTPV
+633 QSKQVTMAEEGTPTV
-647 ASDTGKVQK
+647 EDTRRVQK
-656 KGRLSGLFGGKKGKD
+656 KGRLSSLFGGKKGKD
-671 KDSKPSIL
+671 KGSKPSIL
-679 PRRAKPQAV
+679 PRRAKPQSV

-693 ESGDIQEQ
+693 ESEDTQEQ
-701 QIPNSFA
+701 QIPSSFA
-708 PRGAENSSDTS
+708 PRGAENSSDTNDS
-719 SSAGYNGYEEN
+719 SSYNGYEDN
-730 DFMQESDFGQDI
+730 DFIPESDFGQDI
-742 EPEPFAEPVQ
+742 EPELFTEPAQ
-752 TSQPAQR
+752 ISQPAQR
-759 PSFQARGTQQPRAN
+759 PSFQARGTHQPSAN

-780 DGSED
+780 EGSED

-841 LNSLFS
+841 LSSLFS

-941 VEVSDAE
+941 VEVSDEE

-977 CSELISISTTI
+977 CSELISVSTTI

-1055 LNMRMVNRDKM
+1055 LNMKMVNRDKM
-1066 SNKFLQEIIE
+1066 SSKFLQEIIE

>member
-21 LRDDLQIDIYSSV
+21 LRDDLQIDIYYSV
-34 NDLISGSKTRN
+34 DDLISGSKTRN

-56 IISPPANTDRALDEL
+56 IISPPANTNKALDEL

-129 IAELNKEYGCEME
+129 ISELNKEYGCEME

-155 EPKPQPKPQIP
+155 EPKPKPAQQIP

-172 GIFTKLFSKKNKK
+172 GIFTKFFGKKNKK
-185 NTGSQVN
+185 NTGAQASV
-192 MQEQQAETNQQE
+192 QEQHEEIQQQE

-227 NYQDGDDQY
+227 NYPEGDDQY

-241 YTDEQGSYESE
+241 YPDEQGSYDSE
-252 GYADYD
+252 GYANYD

-268 DGYYAED
+268 DGFYNED
-275 DTTQYADEQQNSDV
+275 DSVQYADEQQNSDV

-298 QGISTENFP
+298 HGISGENFA
-307 ENEQYENDF
+307 ENEQYAD
-316 SDNNQSDTYEDSY
+316 DYPADNQSDAPEDSY
-329 SEEVTNSNF
+329 SEEDTD
-338 ENGDASEFD
+338 GDFKVNDEAGFD
-347 DFDSSML
+347 DFDSSLL
-354 DELAGNQPNDS
+354 DDFISNQPSESPVEDS
-365 EAENSNFDSDESG
+365 
-378 YQDFDDDFP
+378 QDD
-387 VNDES
+387 
-392 LGTSQQDIEEQER
+392 GTSEQER
-405 LEVERIEQERLARE
+405 LEAERLAIEKAEQERLAAENAEQERLAKE
-419 KAEQEERDRLEA
+419 KAEQEEKARLEA
-431 ERLEQE
+431 ERLAAEKA
-437 RLEQE
+437 
-442 RLEQERL
+442 EQERL

-472 RLEQERLEQERL
+472 RLAREQAERERIELEEAERREQERLAAEQAEKERLEKERLEAERLEQERLAREKAEQERLEQERL

-489 ERERIEREEAE
+489 EREA
-500 RREQERLEAER
+500 Q
-511 REQERLEQ
+511 
-519 ERLEQERLE
+519 
-528 RERLEQERLEQERL
+528 
-542 AREKAEKERL
+542 
-552 EQERLAR
+552 
-559 EQAEREAK
+559 
-567 EQARLEAERKEHE
+567 EQARLEAER
-580 RREQERLEAERSE
+580 L
-593 QEARAAREAAER
+593 
-605 EARERAEQERQAALA
+605 EQERQVALAKEAEERKA
-620 REAEEAAKRQAME
+620 REAEKLRREQEEAAKRQAME
-633 QSQQVTMASEGTPV
+633 QSKQVTTDEEGTPTV
-647 ASDTGKVQK
+647 EDTGKVQK
-656 KGRLSGLFGGKKGKD
+656 KGRLSSLFGGKKGKD
-671 KDSKPSIL
+671 KGSKPSIL
-679 PRRAKPQAV
+679 PRRAKPQPM

-693 ESGDIQEQ
+693 DSEDTQEQ
-701 QIPNSFA
+701 QIPSSFA

-719 SSAGYNGYEEN
+719 DSSSYNGYEDN
-730 DFMQESDFGQDI
+730 DFMPESDFGHDI
-742 EPEPFAEPVQ
+742 EPEPFTEPAQ

-759 PSFQARGTQQPRAN
+759 PSFKSRGTQQPSAN
-773 VQPTPQA
+773 VQPAPQA
-780 DGSED
+780 EGSED
-785 DLASL
+785 DLALL

-841 LNSLFS
+841 LSSLFS

-941 VEVSDAE
+941 VEVSDEE

-977 CSELISISTTI
+977 CSELISVSTTI

-1055 LNMRMVNRDKM
+1055 LNMKMVNRDKM
-1066 SNKFLQEIIE
+1066 SSKFLQEIIE

>member
-34 NDLISGSKTRN
+34 DDLISGSKTRN

-56 IISPPANTDRALDEL
+56 IISPPANTNKALNEL

-155 EPKPQPKPQIP
+155 EPKPKPTPQIP

-172 GIFTKLFSKKNKK
+172 GIFTKFFGKKNKK
-185 NTGSQVN
+185 NTGAQASV
-192 MQEQQAETNQQE
+192 QEQHEEIRQQE

-227 NYQDGDDQY
+227 NYPEGDDQY

-241 YTDEQGSYESE
+241 SPDEQGSYDSE

-268 DGYYAED
+268 DGFYNED
-275 DTTQYADEQQNSDV
+275 DSAKYADEQQNSDV

-298 QGISTENFP
+298 QGISGENFA
-307 ENEQYENDF
+307 EDEQYEDF
-316 SDNNQSDTYEDSY
+316 YAAVNQSDTSEDSY
-329 SEEVTNSNF
+329 SEEDTDGDF
-338 ENGDASEFD
+338 EGNDEAGLD
-347 DFDSSML
+347 DFDSSL
-354 DELAGNQPNDS
+354 IDDFIGNQPSESVAEDS
-365 EAENSNFDSDESG
+365 QNN
-378 YQDFDDDFP
+378 
-387 VNDES
+387 
-392 LGTSQQDIEEQER
+392 GTQEQER
-405 LEVERIEQERLARE
+405 LEAERLAVEKAEQERLAAEKAEQERLAKE
-419 KAEQEERDRLEA
+419 KAEQEEKA
-431 ERLEQE
+431 
-437 RLEQE
+437 
-442 RLEQERL
+442 RL

-462 RLEQE
+462 RIEAERLAAEKAEQE
-467 RLEQE
+467 RLEAE
-472 RLEQERLEQERL
+472 RLAAEKAEQERLEQERL

-500 RREQERLEAER
+500 RREQERLAAEQA
-511 REQERLEQ
+511 EKERLEK
-519 ERLEQERLE
+519 ERLEA
-528 RERLEQERLEQERL
+528 ERLEQERL
-542 AREKAEKERL
+542 AREKAEQERL

-559 EQAEREAK
+559 EQAEREAQ
-567 EQARLEAERKEHE
+567 EQARLEAER
-580 RREQERLEAERSE
+580 L
-593 QEARAAREAAER
+593 
-605 EARERAEQERQAALA
+605 EQERQAALA
-620 REAEEAAKRQAME
+620 KEEEERKAREAERLRREQEEAAKRQAME
-633 QSQQVTMASEGTPV
+633 QSKQVTMAEDGTPIV
-647 ASDTGKVQK
+647 EDTGKVQK
-656 KGRLSGLFGGKKGKD
+656 KGRLSSLFGGKKGKD
-671 KDSKPSIL
+671 KGSKPSIL
-679 PRRAKPQAV
+679 PRRAKPQSV

-693 ESGDIQEQ
+693 KSEDTQEQ
-701 QIPNSFA
+701 QIPSSFA
-708 PRGAENSSDTS
+708 HRGAENSSDTS
-719 SSAGYNGYEEN
+719 DSSSYNGYENN
-730 DFMQESDFGQDI
+730 DFMPESDFGQDI
-742 EPEPFAEPVQ
+742 EPEPFTEPAQ

-759 PSFQARGTQQPRAN
+759 PSFKERGTQQPSAN

-780 DGSED
+780 EGSED

-841 LNSLFS
+841 LSSLFS

-941 VEVSDAE
+941 VEVSDEE

-977 CSELISISTTI
+977 CSELISVSTTI

-1055 LNMRMVNRDKM
+1055 LNMKMVSRDKM
-1066 SNKFLQEIIE
+1066 SSKFLQEIIE

>member
-34 NDLISGSKTRN
+34 DDLISGSKTRN

-56 IISPPANTDRALDEL
+56 IISPPANTNKALNEL

-155 EPKPQPKPQIP
+155 EPKPKPTPQIP

-172 GIFTKLFSKKNKK
+172 GIFTKFFGKKNKK
-185 NTGSQVN
+185 NTGAQASV
-192 MQEQQAETNQQE
+192 QEQPEEIQQQE

-227 NYQDGDDQY
+227 NYPEGDDQH

-241 YTDEQGSYESE
+241 YPDEQGSYDSE
-252 GYADYD
+252 GYSDYG

-268 DGYYAED
+268 DGFYNED
-275 DTTQYADEQQNSDV
+275 DSTQYADEQQNSDV

-298 QGISTENFP
+298 QGISGENFA
-307 ENEQYENDF
+307 EDEQYEDF
-316 SDNNQSDTYEDSY
+316 YAAVNQSDTLEDSY
-329 SEEVTNSNF
+329 LKEDTDGDF
-338 ENGDASEFD
+338 EGNDEAGFD
-347 DFDSSML
+347 DFDSSLL
-354 DELAGNQPNDS
+354 DDFICNQPSESVAEDSQND
-365 EAENSNFDSDESG
+365 
-378 YQDFDDDFP
+378 
-387 VNDES
+387 
-392 LGTSQQDIEEQER
+392 GTQEQER
-405 LEVERIEQERLARE
+405 LEAERLAVEKAEQERLAAEKAEQERLAKE
-419 KAEQEERDRLEA
+419 KAEQEEKA
-431 ERLEQE
+431 
-437 RLEQE
+437 
-442 RLEQERL
+442 RL

-462 RLEQE
+462 RIEAERLAAEKAEQE
-467 RLEQE
+467 RLEAERLAAEKAEQE

-500 RREQERLEAER
+500 RREQDRLAAEQAEKERLEKERLEA
-511 REQERLEQ
+511 
-519 ERLEQERLE
+519 
-528 RERLEQERLEQERL
+528 ERLEQERL
-542 AREKAEKERL
+542 AREKAEQERL

-559 EQAEREAK
+559 EQAEREAQ
-567 EQARLEAERKEHE
+567 ERARLEAER
-580 RREQERLEAERSE
+580 L
-593 QEARAAREAAER
+593 
-605 EARERAEQERQAALA
+605 EQERQAALA
-620 REAEEAAKRQAME
+620 KEEEERKAREAEKLRREQEEAAKRQAME
-633 QSQQVTMASEGTPV
+633 QSKQVTIAKEGTSTV
-647 ASDTGKVQK
+647 EDTGKVQK
-656 KGRLSGLFGGKKGKD
+656 KGRLSSLFGGKKGKD
-671 KDSKPSIL
+671 KGSKPSIL
-679 PRRAKPQAV
+679 PRRAKPQSV

-693 ESGDIQEQ
+693 ESEDTQEQ
-701 QIPNSFA
+701 QIPSSFA

-719 SSAGYNGYEEN
+719 DSSSYNGYEDN
-730 DFMQESDFGQDI
+730 DFMSESDFGQDI
-742 EPEPFAEPVQ
+742 EPEPFTEPVQ

-759 PSFQARGTQQPRAN
+759 PSFKERGTQQPSAN

-780 DGSED
+780 EGSED

-841 LNSLFS
+841 LSSLFS

-941 VEVSDAE
+941 VEVSDEE

-968 DIPFSKLPL
+968 DIPFSKLHL
-977 CSELISISTTI
+977 CSELISVSTTI

-1055 LNMRMVNRDKM
+1055 LNMKMVNRDKM
-1066 SNKFLQEIIE
+1066 SSKFLQEIIE

>member
-34 NDLISGSKTRN
+34 DDLISGSKTRN

-56 IISPPANTDRALDEL
+56 IISPPANTNKALNEL

-155 EPKPQPKPQIP
+155 EPKPKPAPQIP
-166 QKPKKE
+166 QKPRKE
-172 GIFTKLFSKKNKK
+172 GIFTKFFGKKNKK
-185 NTGSQVN
+185 NTGAQASV
-192 MQEQQAETNQQE
+192 QEQHEEIQQQE
-204 QTPEQGVSD
+204 QTPEQVVSD

-227 NYQDGDDQY
+227 NYSEGDDQH

-241 YTDEQGSYESE
+241 YPDEQGSYDSE
-252 GYADYD
+252 GYADYG

-268 DGYYAED
+268 DGFYNED
-275 DTTQYADEQQNSDV
+275 DSTQYADEQQNSDV

-298 QGISTENFP
+298 QGISGENFA
-307 ENEQYENDF
+307 EDEQYDDF
-316 SDNNQSDTYEDSY
+316 YAAVNRSDTLEDSY
-329 SEEVTNSNF
+329 LKEDTDSDF
-338 ENGDASEFD
+338 EGNDEAGFD
-347 DFDSSML
+347 DFDSSLL
-354 DELAGNQPNDS
+354 DDFISNQPSESVAEDSQND
-365 EAENSNFDSDESG
+365 
-378 YQDFDDDFP
+378 
-387 VNDES
+387 
-392 LGTSQQDIEEQER
+392 GTQEQER
-405 LEVERIEQERLARE
+405 LEAERFAVEKAEQERLEAEKAEQERLAKE
-419 KAEQEERDRLEA
+419 KAEQEEKA
-431 ERLEQE
+431 
-437 RLEQE
+437 
-442 RLEQERL
+442 RL

-462 RLEQE
+462 RIEAERLAAEKAEQE
-467 RLEQE
+467 RLEAE
-472 RLEQERLEQERL
+472 RLAAEKAEQERLEQERL

-500 RREQERLEAER
+500 RREQERLAAEQA
-511 REQERLEQ
+511 EKERLEK
-519 ERLEQERLE
+519 ERLEA
-528 RERLEQERLEQERL
+528 ERLEQERL
-542 AREKAEKERL
+542 AREKAEQERL

-559 EQAEREAK
+559 EQAEREAQ
-567 EQARLEAERKEHE
+567 EQARLEAER
-580 RREQERLEAERSE
+580 L
-593 QEARAAREAAER
+593 
-605 EARERAEQERQAALA
+605 EQERQAALA
-620 REAEEAAKRQAME
+620 KEEEERKAREAERLRREQEEAAKRQAME
-633 QSQQVTMASEGTPV
+633 QSKQVTMAEDGTPIV
-647 ASDTGKVQK
+647 EDTGKVQK
-656 KGRLSGLFGGKKGKD
+656 KGRLSSLFGGKKGKD
-671 KDSKPSIL
+671 KGSKPSIL
-679 PRRAKPQAV
+679 PRRAKPQTV
-688 EMSLD
+688 EMSLN
-693 ESGDIQEQ
+693 ESEDTQEQ
-701 QIPNSFA
+701 QIPSSFA

-719 SSAGYNGYEEN
+719 DSSSYNGYEDN
-730 DFMQESDFGQDI
+730 DFMSESDFGQDI
-742 EPEPFAEPVQ
+742 EPEPFTEPAQ

-759 PSFQARGTQQPRAN
+759 PSFKERGTQQPSAN

-780 DGSED
+780 EGSED

-828 IKEMPTGGKSKKV
+828 IKEMPTGGKSNKV
-841 LNSLFS
+841 LSSLFS

-941 VEVSDAE
+941 VEVSDEE

-977 CSELISISTTI
+977 CSELISVSTTI

-1055 LNMRMVNRDKM
+1055 LNMKMVNRDKM
-1066 SNKFLQEIIE
+1066 SSKFLQEIIE